1 MHSSYPLYLAGIEL
15 SRKISKIYCLKESV
29 CVTIDTHQSIQ
40 MERNHKIDMTLQEI
54 ILALEKFWA
63 DHGCI
68 IQQPCDIE
76 VGAGTFNPATFLRCL
91 GPEPWQVAYV
101 EPVRRPTD
109 GRYAENPF
117 RVGAYYQYQVILK
130 PAPENVLPLYL
141 ESLYSLGISPREN
154 DIRFVED
161 DWESPT
167 LGASGLG
174 WEVWWNGAEV
184 TQFTYFQQM
193 GSIDLDPICAEIT
206 YGLERIALYLQDV
219 DDFFE
224 IRWNEHLNYGDVH
237 RQSEVEY
244 SKYNFEHANVQMLF
258 DLFST
263 YEKETHACL
272 DAGLVLPATD
282 HVLKCSHTF
291 NMLDARGVIS
301 VTERVSYIERV
312 RRLAQRIARAY
323 CKQREE
329 MEHPLMG
336 RFGTAS
342 TSNANRTEPA
352 STAINAV
359 SNRTETA
366 DLLFEIGTEEIPAG
380 YVPPALA
387 QLREIATE
395 SLTSHRIPFGEVET
409 LGTPRRITLSIKDVR
424 TLRESEETEV
434 VGPPKRIAYDENG
447 EPTKAAIGFAKTQ
460 GVELSALRIVET
472 TRGEYVAA
480 SKLEIGAPVHEVLET
495 LLPEWIEAL
504 RFPKTMRWET
514 QSEEPRA
521 FARFARPIRW
531 LVALFGDEI
540 VDCTYGDAHAGRVT
554 YGHRSLYP
562 KPIHLTSAD
571 LGTYTEALHAAGV
584 IVCPTERR
592 EAIGKQVRS
601 ILKAEGY
608 LPKLDD
614 ELLGTVNYLVE
625 NPQPIVG
632 NFSESHLE
640 LPPEVLI
647 TAMKKHQRYFPM
659 WKSRSELAAKFIT
672 ISNGTDGNF
681 AGVQHGN
688 ERVLHARLNDAEF
701 FYKEDQKTGLADKV
715 ERLGAVIFHAKL
727 GSLLDK
733 AERLKTLV
741 KFIAQEI
748 GVTNPS
754 YAETTT
760 TPTAEIGVTNPSY
773 TEMTPTP
780 TAEIGVTNPSYT
792 ETTAVHAERAAWLCK
807 ADLTTQIVIEF
818 PTLQGI
824 TGRYYALNSGEPE
837 PVATAIAEH
846 YQPLGADTPL
856 PETEVGAL
864 LAIADKLDTI
874 VGYFGIEER
883 PTGSQDPYS
892 LRRHALGTIRI
903 LQDRQLPLS
912 LDAVIQ
918 KAIAG
923 YTAPLV
929 EDTKTGVLNFIKER
943 LRVILLQTQQYTPDV
958 ADAVLAV
965 GDVNVIDILKRASA
979 LAEFRLTPNFEDV
992 YNALNRVLRILP
1004 PNAPE
1009 TVDATLLQ
1017 DDAEKQLYDRI
1028 TEAEPNFGQSI
1039 QERDYAKLL
1048 TQLAALQPA
1057 IDVFFDDVLV
1067 MAEEPALR
1075 ANRLALL
1082 NRIGQN
1088 IYAVADLT
1096 QLVIAGN

>member
-1 MHSSYPLYLAGIEL
+1 
-15 SRKISKIYCLKESV
+15 
-29 CVTIDTHQSIQ
+29 
-40 MERNHKIDMTLQEI
+40 MTLQEI

-91 GPEPWQVAYV
+91 GPEPWQTAYV

-117 RVGAYYQYQVILK
+117 RLGAYYQYQVILK

-141 ESLYSLGISPREN
+141 ESLYHLGISPRKN

-193 GSIDLDPICAEIT
+193 GSIDLAPICAEIT

-219 DDFFE
+219 DDFFD
-224 IRWNEHLNYGDVH
+224 IRWNEHINYGDVH

-244 SKYNFEHANVQMLF
+244 STYNFEHANVEMLF

-323 CKQREE
+323 VKQREE
-329 MEHPLMG
+329 MEHPLLG
-336 RFGTAS
+336 KWSVVGGICNPDSSEIQEDETI
-342 TSNANRTEPA
+342 TQ
-352 STAINAV
+352 
-359 SNRTETA
+359 ETA
-366 DLLFEIGTEEIPAG
+366 DLLFEIGTEEIPAS
-380 YVPPALA
+380 YVPPVLH
-387 QLREIATE
+387 QLREIATD
-395 SLTSHRIPFGEVET
+395 SLTNHRIPFGEVET
-409 LGTPRRITLSIKDVR
+409 LGTPRRITLSIKGIK
-424 TLRESEETEV
+424 TLQESQETEI
-434 VGPPKRIAYDENG
+434 VGPPKRVAYDENG

-460 GVELSALRIVET
+460 GVELTALRIVET
-472 TRGEYVAA
+472 ERGEYVAV
-480 SKLEIGAPVHEVLET
+480 SKVETGEPVQEVLQT
-495 LLPEWIEAL
+495 LLPEWIESL

-514 QSEEPRA
+514 KSEEPRA

-531 LVALFGDEI
+531 LVALLGNAVI
-540 VDCTYGDAHAGRVT
+540 NCAYGDAHAGRVT
-554 YGHRSLYP
+554 YGHRSLHP
-562 KPIHLTSAD
+562 EPITLTSAD
-571 LGTYTEALHAAGV
+571 LDIYTEGLRAAGV
-584 IVCPTERR
+584 VVCPKERR
-592 EAIGKQVRS
+592 ETIKKQVTD
-601 ILKAEGY
+601 IFQAEGC

-614 ELLGTVNYLVE
+614 ELLDTVNYLVE
-625 NPQPIVG
+625 NPQPIIG

-640 LPPEVLI
+640 IPPEVLI

-659 WKSRSELAAKFIT
+659 WENDTALAAKFIT
-672 ISNGTDGNF
+672 ISNGTDGNIDS
-681 AGVQHGN
+681 VRHGN

-701 FYKEDQKTGLADKV
+701 FYSEDQKTSLCDKV
-715 ERLGAVIFHAKL
+715 ERLGAVVFHAKL

-733 AERLKTLV
+733 AERLKALIA
-741 KFIAQEI
+741 FIGTELQL
-748 GVTNPS
+748 P
-754 YAETTT
+754 
-760 TPTAEIGVTNPSY
+760 
-773 TEMTPTP
+773 EMT
-780 TAEIGVTNPSYT
+780 VR
-792 ETTAVHAERAAWLCK
+792 HAKRSAWLCK
-807 ADLTTQIVIEF
+807 ADLTTQMVIEF
-818 PTLQGI
+818 PSLQGI
-824 TGRYYALNSGEPE
+824 TGQYYALNSGEAE

-856 PETEVGAL
+856 PETEVGAIV
-864 LAIADKLDTI
+864 AIADKIDTI
-874 VGYFGIEER
+874 VGYFGIDER

-903 LQDRQLPLS
+903 LQDRQLPISLDTVVAKVLS
-912 LDAVIQ
+912 LYKVALAD
-918 KAIAG
+918 
-923 YTAPLV
+923 
-929 EDTKTGVLNFIKER
+929 DTQTSVLNFIKER
-943 LRVILLQTQQYTPDV
+943 LRVILLEIHQYTPDL
-958 ADAVLAV
+958 ADAVLTV
-965 GDVNVIDILKRASA
+965 GNVDIIDILKRASA
-979 LAEFRLTPNFEDV
+979 LAEFRLTSNFEEV

-1004 PNAPE
+1004 QNAPE
-1009 TVDATLLQ
+1009 TVDTALLE
-1017 DDAEKQLYDRI
+1017 DDPEKQLYARI
-1028 TEAEPNFGQSI
+1028 TEVELNFKQSI

-1057 IDVFFDDVLV
+1057 IDTFFDDVLV
-1067 MAEEPALR
+1067 MAKEPALR
-1075 ANRLALL
+1075 TNRLALL
-1082 NRIGQN
+1082 NQIGRN
-1088 IYAVADLT
+1088 VYAVADLT
-1096 QLVIAGN
+1096 KLVIAGK

>member
-1 MHSSYPLYLAGIEL
+1 MAERITSFWCDIVPDFSRNDLHILSIIHLYGIVKL
-15 SRKISKIYCLKESV
+15 CIFKICCLKKSV
-29 CVTIDTHQSIQ
+29 YVTINTHQSIQ
-40 MERNHKIDMTLQEI
+40 NGAWKEKTDMTLQEI

-63 DHGCI
+63 DQGCI

-141 ESLYSLGISPREN
+141 ESLYSLGISPRKN

-244 SKYNFEHANVQMLF
+244 SKYNFEHANVEMLF
-258 DLFST
+258 DLFGT

-323 CKQREE
+323 VKQREE
-329 MEHPLMG
+329 MEHPLIG
-336 RFGTAS
+336 RFSMGTDAADPIAVES
-342 TSNANRTEPA
+342 NTTSP
-352 STAINAV
+352 SDP
-359 SNRTETA
+359 ETA
-366 DLLFEIGTEEIPAG
+366 DLLFEIGTEEIPAS
-380 YVPPALA
+380 YVPPVLA

-395 SLTSHRIPFGEVET
+395 SLTSHRISFGEVET
-409 LGTPRRITLSIKDVR
+409 LGTPRRITLSIKDVK
-424 TLRESEETEV
+424 TLQESEETEV
-434 VGPPKRIAYDENG
+434 VGPPKRIAYDEDG

-472 TRGEYVAA
+472 ERGEYIAA
-480 SKLEIGAPVHEVLET
+480 SKLEKGVAAREVLQV

-514 QSEEPRA
+514 KSQEPRA

-531 LVALFGDEI
+531 LVALLGDQ
-540 VDCTYGDAHAGRVT
+540 VVNCAYGAAHAGPVT
-554 YGHRSLYP
+554 YGHRSLHP
-562 KPIHLTSAD
+562 DPITLASANLD
-571 LGTYTEALHAAGV
+571 TYLEALRAVDV
-584 IVCPTERR
+584 IVCPNARR
-592 EAIGKQVRS
+592 EAIKKQVTS
-601 ILKAEGY
+601 ILEAEGN
-608 LPKLDD
+608 LPELDD
-614 ELLGTVNYLVE
+614 ELLDTVNYLVE

-640 LPPEVLI
+640 LPSEVLI

-659 WKSRSELAAKFIT
+659 WKNASELAAKFIT

-681 AGVQHGN
+681 DGVQHGN
-688 ERVLHARLNDAEF
+688 ERVLRARLNDAEF
-701 FYKEDQKTGLADKV
+701 FYKEDQKTSLADKV

-741 KFIAQEI
+741 KFIATEI
-748 GVTNPS
+748 GVTNP
-754 YAETTT
+754 A
-760 TPTAEIGVTNPSY
+760 
-773 TEMTPTP
+773 
-780 TAEIGVTNPSYT
+780 YT
-792 ETTAVHAERAAWLCK
+792 ETTAVYAERAAWLCK
-807 ADLTTQIVIEF
+807 ADLTTQMVIEF

-824 TGRYYALNSGEPE
+824 TGRYYARNSGEPE
-837 PVATAIAEH
+837 PIATAIAEH

-874 VGYFGIEER
+874 VGYFGIAER

-912 LDAVIQ
+912 LDAVVE

-923 YTAPLV
+923 YTVPLV
-929 EDTKTGVLNFIKER
+929 EDTKTSVLSFIKER
-943 LRVILLQTQQYTPDV
+943 LRVILSQTQQYTPDL

-1004 PNAPE
+1004 PNTPE

-1017 DDAEKQLYDRI
+1017 DDAEKQLNACFS
-1028 TEAEPNFGQSI
+1028 EAEPNFKQSI

-1048 TQLAALQPA
+1048 TQLATLQPA
-1057 IDVFFDDVLV
+1057 IDAFFDDVLV

-1082 NRIGQN
+1082 NKIGQN
-1088 IYAVADLT
+1088 IYAIADLT
-1096 QLVIAGN
+1096 KLVIAGD

>member
-1 MHSSYPLYLAGIEL
+1 
-15 SRKISKIYCLKESV
+15 
-29 CVTIDTHQSIQ
+29 
-40 MERNHKIDMTLQEI
+40 MTLQEI

-63 DHGCI
+63 DHGCV

-91 GPEPWQVAYV
+91 GPEPWRVAYV

-141 ESLYSLGISPREN
+141 ESLYHLGISPRKN

-219 DDFFE
+219 DDFFD

-244 SKYNFEHANVQMLF
+244 STYNFERADVDMLF
-258 DLFST
+258 ALFST

-323 CKQREE
+323 VQQREE
-329 MEHPLMG
+329 MEYPLLG
-336 RFGTAS
+336 RFNSETTPTAVG
-342 TSNANRTEPA
+342 P
-352 STAINAV
+352 V
-359 SNRTETA
+359 SNRTESATTTVDAVPNRTEAA
-366 DLLFEIGTEEIPAG
+366 DLLFEIGTEEIPAS
-380 YVPPALA
+380 YVPPVLE
-387 QLREIATE
+387 QLRKIATE
-395 SLTSHRIPFGEVET
+395 SLTNHRVPFGDVET
-409 LGTPRRITLSIKDVR
+409 LGTPRRITLSIKDVK
-424 TLRESEETEV
+424 TLQESQETEV

-460 GVELSALRIVET
+460 GVDLTALRIVET
-472 TRGEYVAA
+472 ERGEYVAA
-480 SKLEIGAPVHEVLET
+480 SKLETGVPAQEILGA
-495 LLPEWIEAL
+495 LLTEWIEAL
-504 RFPKTMRWET
+504 RFPKIMRWET
-514 QSEEPRA
+514 GESRTYPPEKGGRGVI
-521 FARFARPIRW
+521 RFARPIRW
-531 LVALFGDEI
+531 LVALLGDAVI
-540 VDCTYGDAHAGRVT
+540 DCTYGAAHAGRLT
-554 YGHRSLYP
+554 YGHRSLHP
-562 KPIHLTSAD
+562 EPIPLTSAD
-571 LGTYTEALHAAGV
+571 LDTYVEKLRAV
-584 IVCPTERR
+584 DVVVCPKERR
-592 EAIGKQVRS
+592 NTIEKQVRDVFEV
-601 ILKAEGY
+601 EGC
-608 LPKLDD
+608 LPKLDE
-614 ELLGTVNYLVE
+614 ELLDTVNYLVE

-640 LPPEVLI
+640 IPSEVLI

-659 WKSRSELAAKFIT
+659 WKSESVLAAKFIT
-672 ISNGTDGNF
+672 ISNGTDGNID
-681 AGVQHGN
+681 GVRHGN

-701 FYKEDQKTGLADKV
+701 FYSEDQKTSLAEKV
-715 ERLGAVIFHAKL
+715 EHLDAVVFHAKL

-733 AERLKTLV
+733 VDRLKALIR
-741 KFIAQEI
+741 FIGTELRI
-748 GVTNPS
+748 P
-754 YAETTT
+754 ETTV
-760 TPTAEIGVTNPSY
+760 G
-773 TEMTPTP
+773 
-780 TAEIGVTNPSYT
+780 
-792 ETTAVHAERAAWLCK
+792 HAERAARLCK
-807 ADLTTQIVIEF
+807 ADLTTQMVIEF
-818 PTLQGI
+818 PSLQGI
-824 TGRYYALNSGEPE
+824 TGKYYAENSGEAE
-837 PVATAIAEH
+837 PIATAIAEH

-864 LAIADKLDTI
+864 VAIADKLDTI
-874 VGYFGIEER
+874 VGYFGIAER

-903 LQDRQLPLS
+903 LQDRKRLLS
-912 LDAVIQ
+912 LDAVID
-918 KAIAG
+918 KAISL
-923 YTAPLV
+923 YTVELV
-929 EDTKTGVLNFIKER
+929 DDTRTSVLNFIKER
-943 LRVILLQTQQYTPDV
+943 LRVILLQTHQYAPDL

-965 GDVNVIDILKRASA
+965 GAVDIIDILKRARA
-979 LAEFRLTPNFEDV
+979 LAEFRLTPNFEEV

-1004 PNAPE
+1004 PDAPE
-1009 TVDATLLQ
+1009 TVDTALLR
-1017 DDAEKQLYDRI
+1017 DTAEKQLYACITDAELFLVQFTGFQNLQDRSQ
-1028 TEAEPNFGQSI
+1028 QSI
-1039 QERDYAKLL
+1039 QDRDYATLL
-1048 TQLAALQPA
+1048 RQLAALQPA
-1057 IDVFFDDVLV
+1057 IDTFFDDVLV
-1067 MAEEPALR
+1067 MAKEPALR

-1082 NRIGQN
+1082 NRIGRH

-1096 QLVIAGN
+1096 KLVIAGN

>member
-1 MHSSYPLYLAGIEL
+1 
-15 SRKISKIYCLKESV
+15 
-29 CVTIDTHQSIQ
+29 
-40 MERNHKIDMTLQEI
+40 MTLQEI

-63 DHGCI
+63 DQGCI
-68 IQQPCDIE
+68 IQQPCDTE

-91 GPEPWQVAYV
+91 GPEPWKVAYV

-141 ESLYSLGISPREN
+141 ESLYSLGISPRKN

-219 DDFFE
+219 DDFFD
-224 IRWNEHLNYGDVH
+224 IRWNEHVNYGDVH

-244 SKYNFEHANVQMLF
+244 STYNFEHANVEMLF

-323 CKQREE
+323 CTQREE
-329 MEHPLMG
+329 MEHPLLG
-336 RFGTAS
+336 KWATVGGISNPDISSVGGISNPDSFESTPTAVGT
-342 TSNANRTEPA
+342 
-352 STAINAV
+352 V
-359 SNRTETA
+359 SNRTETT
-366 DLLFEIGTEEIPAG
+366 DLLFEIGTEEIPAS
-380 YVPPALA
+380 YVPPVLE
-387 QLREIATE
+387 QLRKIATD
-395 SLTSHRIPFGEVET
+395 SLTNHRIPFGEIEV
-409 LGTPRRITLSIKDVR
+409 LGTPRRITLSVKDIK
-424 TLRESEETEV
+424 TLQDSQETEV
-434 VGPPKRIAYDENG
+434 VGPPKRVAYDENG

-472 TRGEYVAA
+472 ERGEYVAA
-480 SKLEIGAPVHEVLET
+480 SKHETGEPTQEVLQR
-495 LLPEWIEAL
+495 LLPEWMEAL

-514 QSEEPRA
+514 QSEGQQA

-531 LVALFGDEI
+531 LLTLLGDE
-540 VDCTYGDAHAGRVT
+540 VVNCAYGGLDAGRVT
-554 YGHRSLYP
+554 YGHR
-562 KPIHLTSAD
+562 
-571 LGTYTEALHAAGV
+571 ALHPEPITLASANLDAYSEKLRAAGV
-584 IVCPTERR
+584 IVCPNERR
-592 EAIGKQVRS
+592 ETIKKQVTTL
-601 ILKAEGY
+601 LKAEGC

-614 ELLGTVNYLVE
+614 QLLDTVNYLVE

-640 LPPEVLI
+640 IPSEVLI
-647 TAMKKHQRYFPM
+647 TAMKTHQRYFPM
-659 WKSRSELAAKFIT
+659 WKDDTTLAAKFIT
-672 ISNGTDGNF
+672 ISNGTDGNID
-681 AGVQHGN
+681 GVRHGN

-701 FYKEDQKTGLADKV
+701 FYKEDQKTSLADKV
-715 ERLGAVIFHAKL
+715 ERLGAVVFHAKL
-727 GSLLDK
+727 GSLLEK
-733 AERLKTLV
+733 AERLKVL
-741 KFIAQEI
+741 
-748 GVTNPS
+748 
-754 YAETTT
+754 
-760 TPTAEIGVTNPSY
+760 TASISTQLQR
-773 TEMTPTP
+773 
-780 TAEIGVTNPSYT
+780 T
-792 ETTAVHAERAAWLCK
+792 ETTAQHAERAAWLSK
-807 ADLTTQIVIEF
+807 ADLTTQMVIEF
-818 PTLQGI
+818 PSLQGI
-824 TGRYYALNSGEPE
+824 TGKYYAQNSGETA

-856 PETEVGAL
+856 PETEAGAIV
-864 LAIADKLDTI
+864 AIADKIDTI

-903 LQDRQLPLS
+903 LQDRNLTLS
-912 LDAVIQ
+912 LDAVVQ
-918 KAIAG
+918 KALDLYNVAL
-923 YTAPLV
+923 AD
-929 EDTKTGVLNFIKER
+929 DTQTSTLNFIKER
-943 LRVILLQTQQYTPDV
+943 LRVILIQTQQYAPDL

-965 GDVNVIDILKRASA
+965 GDVDIVDILNRASA
-979 LAEFRLTPNFEDV
+979 LAEFRLTPNFEAV

-1004 PNAPE
+1004 EDTAE
-1009 TVDATLLQ
+1009 TVDTALLQ
-1017 DDAEKQLYDRI
+1017 DAAEQQLFDRI
-1028 TEAEPNFGQSI
+1028 TKVEPNFKQSI
-1039 QERDYAKLL
+1039 TERNYAKLL
-1048 TQLAALQPA
+1048 TQLAVLQPA
-1057 IDVFFDDVLV
+1057 IDTFFDEVLV
-1067 MAEEPALR
+1067 MAKEPALR

-1082 NRIGQN
+1082 NRIGRN
-1088 IYAVADLT
+1088 IYAIADLT
-1096 QLVIAGN
+1096 KLVIAGK

>member
-1 MHSSYPLYLAGIEL
+1 
-15 SRKISKIYCLKESV
+15 
-29 CVTIDTHQSIQ
+29 
-40 MERNHKIDMTLQEI
+40 MTLQEI

-63 DHGCI
+63 EQGCI

-91 GPEPWQVAYV
+91 GPEPWKVAYV

-117 RVGAYYQYQVILK
+117 RLGAYYQYQVILK
-130 PAPENVLPLYL
+130 PAPEDVLPLYL
-141 ESLYSLGISPREN
+141 ESLYHLGISPRKN

-193 GSIDLDPICAEIT
+193 GSIDLAPICAEIT

-219 DDFFE
+219 DTFFD

-237 RQSEVEY
+237 HQSEVEY
-244 SKYNFEHANVQMLF
+244 STYNFEHANVDMLF
-258 DLFST
+258 DQFST

-291 NMLDARGVIS
+291 NLLDARGVIS

-323 CKQREE
+323 VTQREE
-329 MEHPLMG
+329 MGHPLMG
-336 RFGTAS
+336 RFGTENIS
-342 TSNANRTEPA
+342 TTIDVTSNRTEP
-352 STAINAV
+352 ST
-359 SNRTETA
+359 SDLPDTA
-366 DLLFEIGTEEIPAG
+366 DFLFEIGTEEIPAS
-380 YVPPALA
+380 YMPPVLE
-387 QLREIATE
+387 QLRQTAAD
-395 SLTSHRIPFGEVET
+395 SLSEHRIPFGEIQT
-409 LGTPRRITLSIKDVR
+409 LGTPRRITLAIENVK
-424 TLRESEETEV
+424 TMQESQETEV
-434 VGPPKRIAYDENG
+434 TGPPKSIAYDENG

-460 GVELSALRIVET
+460 GVELSDLRIVET
-472 TRGEYVAA
+472 ERGEYICA
-480 SKLEIGAPVHEVLET
+480 SKLEKGVATHELLET
-495 LLPEWIEAL
+495 LLPEWIETL

-514 QSEEPRA
+514 ESEDPNA

-531 LVALFGDEI
+531 LVALLGDE
-540 VDCTYGDAHAGRVT
+540 VVNCAYGAAHAGRIT
-554 YGHRSLYP
+554 YGHRSLHP
-562 KPIHLTSAD
+562 DPITLASAD
-571 LGTYTEALHAAGV
+571 VDNYIQKLQEVDV
-584 IVCPTERR
+584 IVCQRERR
-592 EAIGKQVRS
+592 DAIEKQVRTVFE
-601 ILKAEGY
+601 IEGC
-608 LPKLDD
+608 LPNIDE
-614 ELLGTVNYLVE
+614 ELLDTVNYLVE

-659 WKSRSELAAKFIT
+659 WKNDTELAPKFIT
-672 ISNGTDGNF
+672 ISNGTDGNID
-681 AGVQHGN
+681 GVRHGN

-701 FYKEDQKTGLADKV
+701 FYRADQKTGLADKV
-715 ERLGAVIFHAKL
+715 ERLGAVVFHAKL

-741 KFIAQEI
+741 KFI
-748 GVTNPS
+748 S
-754 YAETTT
+754 AELKLAEATTH
-760 TPTAEIGVTNPSY
+760 
-773 TEMTPTP
+773 
-780 TAEIGVTNPSYT
+780 
-792 ETTAVHAERAAWLCK
+792 HAERAAWLCK
-807 ADLTTQIVIEF
+807 ADLTTQMVIEF
-818 PTLQGI
+818 PSLQGI
-824 TGRYYALNSGEPE
+824 TGRYYAKNSDEPDE
-837 PVATAIAEH
+837 VATAIAEH

-856 PETEVGAL
+856 PETQIGAI

-912 LDAVIQ
+912 LDAVVQ
-918 KAIAG
+918 KAISL
-923 YTAPLV
+923 YEVELV
-929 EDTKTGVLNFIKER
+929 EDTKTSVLNFIKER
-943 LRVILLQTQQYTPDV
+943 LRGILQTQQYAPDL

-965 GDVNVIDILKRASA
+965 GDVDIVDILERASVV
-979 LAEFRLTPNFEDV
+979 AEFRLTHNFEEV

-1004 PNAPE
+1004 EDAPV
-1009 TVDATLLQ
+1009 TVDAALLK
-1017 DDAEKQLYDRI
+1017 DEAEKELNAVI
-1028 TEAEPNFGQSI
+1028 TEAKLEFDKSI
-1039 QERDYAKLL
+1039 QARAYSELL
-1048 TQLAALQPA
+1048 TKLAGLQPA
-1057 IDVFFDDVLV
+1057 IDKFFDDVLV
-1067 MAEEPALR
+1067 MAEDTDLR
-1075 ANRLALL
+1075 RNRLALL
-1082 NRIGQN
+1082 NRIAEPV
-1088 IYAVADLT
+1088 YVVADLT
-1096 QLVIAGN
+1096 KLVIAGE

>member
-1 MHSSYPLYLAGIEL
+1 MNQSKWSVL
-15 SRKISKIYCLKESV
+15 RK
-29 CVTIDTHQSIQ
+29 T
-40 MERNHKIDMTLQEI
+40 DMTFQEI

-91 GPEPWQVAYV
+91 GPEPWRVAYV

-141 ESLYSLGISPREN
+141 ESLYSLGISPRKN
-154 DIRFVED
+154 DMRFVED

-244 SKYNFEHANVQMLF
+244 STYNFEHANVDMLF
-258 DLFST
+258 ELFST

-323 CKQREE
+323 VKQREE
-329 MEHPLMG
+329 MEHPLIG
-336 RFGTAS
+336 KWAAVGGICNPDAS
-342 TSNANRTEPA
+342 ETQGSENITQ
-352 STAINAV
+352 
-359 SNRTETA
+359 ETA
-366 DLLFEIGTEEIPAG
+366 DLLFEIGTEEIPAS
-380 YVPPALA
+380 YVPPVLE
-387 QLREIATE
+387 QLRETAAK
-395 SLTSHRIPFGEVET
+395 SLTNHRIPFGDVET
-409 LGTPRRITLSIKDVR
+409 LGTPRRITLSIKDIK
-424 TLRESEETEV
+424 TLQESEETEV

-447 EPTKAAIGFAKTQ
+447 EPTKAAVGFAKTQ
-460 GVELSALRIVET
+460 GVELTALRIVET
-472 TRGEYVAA
+472 ERGEYVAV
-480 SKLEIGAPVHEVLET
+480 SKLETGAPTREILKT
-495 LLPEWIEAL
+495 LLTEWIETL

-514 QSEEPRA
+514 ESEEPRA

-531 LVALFGDEI
+531 LVALLGDE
-540 VDCTYGDAHAGRVT
+540 VVNCTYGAAHAGRLT
-554 YGHRSLYP
+554 YGHRALHP
-562 KPIHLTSAD
+562 EPITLDSAD
-571 LGTYTEALHAAGV
+571 LSTYVEKLRAVGV
-584 IVCPTERR
+584 LVCPKERR
-592 EAIGKQVRS
+592 DTIEKQVRDV
-601 ILKAEGY
+601 LAVEGY
-608 LPKLDD
+608 LPKLDE
-614 ELLGTVNYLVE
+614 ELLDTVNYLVE

-640 LPPEVLI
+640 IPSEVLI

-659 WKSRSELAAKFIT
+659 WKSESVLAAKFVT
-672 ISNGTDGNF
+672 ISNGTDGNID
-681 AGVQHGN
+681 GVRHGN
-688 ERVLHARLNDAEF
+688 ERVLRARLNDAEF
-701 FYKEDQKTGLADKV
+701 FYSEDQKTSLADKV
-715 ERLGAVIFHAKL
+715 ERLGAVVFHAKL

-733 AERLKTLV
+733 AERLKALV
-741 KFIAQEI
+741 QFISTESQ
-748 GVTNPS
+748 VP
-754 YAETTT
+754 ETTT
-760 TPTAEIGVTNPSY
+760 R
-773 TEMTPTP
+773 
-780 TAEIGVTNPSYT
+780 
-792 ETTAVHAERAAWLCK
+792 HAERAAWLCK
-807 ADLTTQIVIEF
+807 ADLTTHMVIEF
-818 PTLQGI
+818 PSLQGI
-824 TGRYYALNSGEPE
+824 TGRYYAQNSGEAE

-864 LAIADKLDTI
+864 VAIADKLDTI

-892 LRRHALGTIRI
+892 LRRHTLGTIRI
-903 LQDRQLPLS
+903 LQDRKLPLS
-912 LDAVIQ
+912 LDAIVE
-918 KAIAG
+918 KAISL
-923 YTAPLV
+923 YTV
-929 EDTKTGVLNFIKER
+929 ELADDTRTSVLNFIKER
-943 LRVILLQTQQYTPDV
+943 LRVILLQTHQYAPDF

-965 GDVNVIDILKRASA
+965 GAVDIIDILKRSST
-979 LAEFRLTPNFEDV
+979 LAEFRLTPNFEEV

-1004 PNAPE
+1004 PDAPE
-1009 TVDATLLQ
+1009 TVDATLLC
-1017 DDAEKQLYDRI
+1017 DDAEKQLYACI
-1028 TEAEPNFGQSI
+1028 TEAELGFQQSI

-1057 IDVFFDDVLV
+1057 IDTFFDDVLV

-1075 ANRLALL
+1075 TNRLALL

-1096 QLVIAGN
+1096 KLVIAGK

>member
-1 MHSSYPLYLAGIEL
+1 
-15 SRKISKIYCLKESV
+15 
-29 CVTIDTHQSIQ
+29 
-40 MERNHKIDMTLQEI
+40 MTLQEI

-63 DHGCI
+63 DHGCV

-76 VGAGTFNPATFLRCL
+76 VGAGTFNSATFLRCL

-141 ESLYSLGISPREN
+141 ESLYSLGISPRKN

-219 DDFFE
+219 DDFFD
-224 IRWNEHLNYGDVH
+224 IRWNEHVNYGDVH

-244 SKYNFEHANVQMLF
+244 STYNFEKADVEMLF
-258 DLFST
+258 ELFST

-323 CKQREE
+323 VKQREE
-329 MEHPLMG
+329 MEHPLIG
-336 RFGTAS
+336 RFSTTTSTATAIPS
-342 TSNANRTEPA
+342 ENRTPA
-352 STAINAV
+352 QPPQ
-359 SNRTETA
+359 ETT
-366 DLLFEIGTEEIPAG
+366 DLLFEIGTEEIPAS

-395 SLTSHRIPFGEVET
+395 SLTNHRIPFGEIET
-409 LGTPRRITLSIKDVR
+409 FGTPRRITLSIKD
-424 TLRESEETEV
+424 LKALQESEETEV

-460 GVELSALRIVET
+460 GVEISDLRVVET
-472 TRGEYVAA
+472 ERGEYIAATKLEEGVAA
-480 SKLEIGAPVHEVLET
+480 QEVLQT

-514 QSEEPRA
+514 KSEEPRA

-531 LVALFGDEI
+531 LVALFGDDVI
-540 VDCTYGDAHAGRVT
+540 DCAYGAAHAGRVT
-554 YGHRSLYP
+554 YGHRSLHP
-562 KPIHLTSAD
+562 DPITLTSANLD
-571 LGTYTEALHAAGV
+571 AYIKELRAVDV
-584 IVCPTERR
+584 IVCPNERR
-592 EAIGKQVRS
+592 ETIKKQVTS
-601 ILKAEGY
+601 ILEAEGI

-614 ELLGTVNYLVE
+614 ELLDTVNYLVE

-659 WKSRSELAAKFIT
+659 WKSESELAAKFIT

-681 AGVQHGN
+681 DGVQHGN
-688 ERVLHARLNDAEF
+688 ERVLRARLNDAEF
-701 FYKEDQKTGLADKV
+701 FYKEDQKTSLADKV
-715 ERLGAVIFHAKL
+715 ERLGAVVFHAKL
-727 GSLLDK
+727 GSLLEK
-733 AERLKTLV
+733 AERLKVLV
-741 KFIAQEI
+741 DFISKKLQA
-748 GVTNPS
+748 T
-754 YAETTT
+754 ETTT
-760 TPTAEIGVTNPSY
+760 A
-773 TEMTPTP
+773 
-780 TAEIGVTNPSYT
+780 
-792 ETTAVHAERAAWLCK
+792 HAARAAWLCK
-807 ADLTTQIVIEF
+807 ADLTTQMVIEF

-824 TGRYYALNSGEPE
+824 TGRYYAQNSDEPE

-846 YQPLGADTPL
+846 YQPLGAETPL

-903 LQDRQLPLS
+903 LQDRQLPIS
-912 LDAVIQ
+912 LDAVVE
-918 KAIAG
+918 KALSL
-923 YTAPLV
+923 YTVPLAD
-929 EDTKTGVLNFIKER
+929 DTQTSVLSFIKER
-943 LRVILLQTQQYTPDV
+943 LRVILQNQQYAPDL

-965 GDVNVIDILKRASA
+965 GDVNVIDVLKRANA
-979 LAEFRLTPNFEDV
+979 LAEFRLTSNFEEV

-1004 PNAPE
+1004 SSTPE
-1009 TVDATLLQ
+1009 AVDETLLQ
-1017 DDAEKQLYDRI
+1017 DDAEKQLFDRI
-1028 TEAEPNFGQSI
+1028 AAAEPDFKQSI

-1048 TQLAALQPA
+1048 TQLAALQPI
-1057 IDVFFDDVLV
+1057 IDKFFDDVLV
-1067 MAEEPALR
+1067 MAEEPELR
-1075 ANRLALL
+1075 TNRLALL
-1082 NRIGQN
+1082 NKIGQN
-1088 IYAVADLT
+1088 IYAIADLT
-1096 QLVIAGN
+1096 KLVIAGN

>member
-1 MHSSYPLYLAGIEL
+1 
-15 SRKISKIYCLKESV
+15 
-29 CVTIDTHQSIQ
+29 
-40 MERNHKIDMTLQEI
+40 MTLQEI

-76 VGAGTFNPATFLRCL
+76 VGAGTFNSATFLRCL
-91 GPEPWQVAYV
+91 GPEPWRVAYV

-141 ESLYSLGISPREN
+141 ESLYHLGISPRKN
-154 DIRFVED
+154 DMRFVED

-244 SKYNFEHANVQMLF
+244 STYNFEHANVDMLF
-258 DLFST
+258 ELFST

-323 CKQREE
+323 VKQREE
-329 MEHPLMG
+329 MEHPLIG
-336 RFGTAS
+336 KWAAVGGICNPDASETAVGGICNPDS
-342 TSNANRTEPA
+342 SETQ
-352 STAINAV
+352 
-359 SNRTETA
+359 ETA
-366 DLLFEIGTEEIPAG
+366 DLLFEIGTEEIPAS
-380 YVPPALA
+380 YVPPVLE
-387 QLREIATE
+387 QLSETAAK
-395 SLTSHRIPFGEVET
+395 SLTNHRIPFGDVET
-409 LGTPRRITLSIKDVR
+409 LGTPRRITLSIKDIK
-424 TLRESEETEV
+424 TLQESEETEV

-447 EPTKAAIGFAKTQ
+447 EPTKAAVGFAKTQ
-460 GVELSALRIVET
+460 GVELTALRIVET
-472 TRGEYVAA
+472 ERGEYVAV
-480 SKLEIGAPVHEVLET
+480 SKLETGAPTREILKT
-495 LLPEWIEAL
+495 LLTEWIQTL

-514 QSEEPRA
+514 ESEEPRA

-531 LVALFGDEI
+531 LVALLGDE
-540 VDCTYGDAHAGRVT
+540 VVNCTYGAAHAGRLT
-554 YGHRSLYP
+554 YGHRALHP
-562 KPIHLTSAD
+562 EPITLDSAD
-571 LGTYTEALHAAGV
+571 LNTYVEKLRAVGV
-584 IVCPTERR
+584 LVCPKERR
-592 EAIGKQVRS
+592 DTIEKQVRDV
-601 ILKAEGY
+601 LAVEGY
-608 LPKLDD
+608 LPKLDE
-614 ELLGTVNYLVE
+614 ELLDTVNYLVE

-640 LPPEVLI
+640 IPSEVLI

-659 WKSRSELAAKFIT
+659 WKSESVLAAKFVT
-672 ISNGTDGNF
+672 ISNGTDGNID
-681 AGVQHGN
+681 GVRHGN

-701 FYKEDQKTGLADKV
+701 FYSEDQKTSLADKV
-715 ERLGAVIFHAKL
+715 ERLGAVVFHAKL

-733 AERLKTLV
+733 AERLKALV
-741 KFIAQEI
+741 QFISTESQ
-748 GVTNPS
+748 VP
-754 YAETTT
+754 ETTT
-760 TPTAEIGVTNPSY
+760 R
-773 TEMTPTP
+773 
-780 TAEIGVTNPSYT
+780 
-792 ETTAVHAERAAWLCK
+792 HAERAAWLCK
-807 ADLTTQIVIEF
+807 ADLTTHMVIEF
-818 PTLQGI
+818 PSLQGI
-824 TGRYYALNSGEPE
+824 TGRYYAQNSGEVE

-864 LAIADKLDTI
+864 VAIADKLDTI

-892 LRRHALGTIRI
+892 LRRHTLGTIRI
-903 LQDRQLPLS
+903 LQDRKLPFS
-912 LDAVIQ
+912 LDAIVE
-918 KAIAG
+918 KAISL
-923 YTAPLV
+923 YTV
-929 EDTKTGVLNFIKER
+929 ELADDTRTSVLNFIKER
-943 LRVILLQTQQYTPDV
+943 LRVILLQTHQYAPDF

-965 GDVNVIDILKRASA
+965 GAVDIIDILKRASI
-979 LAEFRLTPNFEDV
+979 LAEFRLTPNFEEV

-1004 PNAPE
+1004 TDAPE
-1009 TVDATLLQ
+1009 TVDATLLC
-1017 DDAEKQLYDRI
+1017 DDAEKQLYACI
-1028 TEAEPNFGQSI
+1028 TEAELGFQQSI

-1048 TQLAALQPA
+1048 TQLATLQPA
-1057 IDVFFDDVLV
+1057 IDTFFDDVLV

-1075 ANRLALL
+1075 TNRLALL

-1096 QLVIAGN
+1096 KLVIAGK

>member
-1 MHSSYPLYLAGIEL
+1 
-15 SRKISKIYCLKESV
+15 
-29 CVTIDTHQSIQ
+29 
-40 MERNHKIDMTLQEI
+40 MTLQEI

-63 DHGCI
+63 DQGCI

-91 GPEPWQVAYV
+91 GPEPWKVAYV

-141 ESLYSLGISPREN
+141 ESLYSLGISPRKN

-219 DDFFE
+219 DDFFD
-224 IRWNEHLNYGDVH
+224 IRWNEHVNYGDVH

-244 SKYNFEHANVQMLF
+244 STYNFEHANVEMLF

-291 NMLDARGVIS
+291 NILDARGVIS

-323 CKQREE
+323 CTQREE
-329 MEHPLMG
+329 MEHPLLEKWKSVG
-336 RFGTAS
+336 GI
-342 TSNANRTEPA
+342 SNPDI
-352 STAINAV
+352 SSVGGI
-359 SNRTETA
+359 SNPDPTTQKTT
-366 DLLFEIGTEEIPAG
+366 DFLFEIGTEEIPAS
-380 YVPPALA
+380 YVPPVLE
-387 QLREIATE
+387 QLRKTATD
-395 SLTSHRIPFGEVET
+395 SLTNHRIPFGEIEV
-409 LGTPRRITLSIKDVR
+409 LGTPRRITLSVKDIK
-424 TLRESEETEV
+424 TLQKSQETEV
-434 VGPPKRIAYDENG
+434 VGPPKRVAYDENG

-472 TRGEYVAA
+472 ERGEYVAA
-480 SKLEIGAPVHEVLET
+480 SKHETGEPTPEVLQR

-514 QSEEPRA
+514 QSEGQQA

-531 LVALFGDEI
+531 LIALLGDE
-540 VDCTYGDAHAGRVT
+540 VVNCAYGGLDTGRVT
-554 YGHRSLYP
+554 YGHRTLHP
-562 KPIHLTSAD
+562 EPINLASANLD
-571 LGTYTEALHAAGV
+571 TYSEKLRAAGV
-584 IVCPTERR
+584 IVCPNERR
-592 EAIGKQVRS
+592 ETIKTQVTT
-601 ILKAEGY
+601 ILKTEGC

-614 ELLGTVNYLVE
+614 ALLDTVNYLVE

-640 LPPEVLI
+640 IPSEVLI
-647 TAMKKHQRYFPM
+647 TAMKTHQRYFPM
-659 WKSRSELAAKFIT
+659 WKDDTALAAKFIT
-672 ISNGTDGNF
+672 ISNGTDGNID
-681 AGVQHGN
+681 GVRHGN

-701 FYKEDQKTGLADKV
+701 FYREDQKTSLADKV
-715 ERLGAVIFHAKL
+715 ERLGAVVFHAKL
-727 GSLLDK
+727 GSLLEK
-733 AERLKTLV
+733 AERLKALAA
-741 KFIAQEI
+741 FLAQLASQKLAIEK
-748 GVTNPS
+748 PS
-754 YAETTT
+754 TQLQLGETTVRH
-760 TPTAEIGVTNPSY
+760 I
-773 TEMTPTP
+773 
-780 TAEIGVTNPSYT
+780 
-792 ETTAVHAERAAWLCK
+792 ERAAWLSK
-807 ADLTTQIVIEF
+807 ADLTTQMVIEF
-818 PTLQGI
+818 PSLQGI
-824 TGRYYALNSGEPE
+824 TGKYYAQNSREAA

-856 PETEVGAL
+856 PETEAGAIV
-864 LAIADKLDTI
+864 AIADKIDTI

-903 LQDRQLPLS
+903 LQDRKLTLS
-912 LDAVIQ
+912 LDTVVQ
-918 KAIAG
+918 KALDLYNVAL
-923 YTAPLV
+923 AD
-929 EDTKTGVLNFIKER
+929 DTQISVLNFIKER
-943 LRVILLQTQQYTPDV
+943 LRVILQQTQQYAPDL

-965 GDVNVIDILKRASA
+965 GDVDIVDILNRASA
-979 LAEFRLTPNFEDV
+979 LAEFRLTPNFEEV

-1004 PNAPE
+1004 EDAAE
-1009 TVDATLLQ
+1009 TVDTTLLH
-1017 DDAEKQLYDRI
+1017 DNAEKQLFNCI
-1028 TEAEPNFGQSI
+1028 TAAEPNFKQSI
-1039 QERDYAKLL
+1039 TERNYAKLL
-1048 TQLAALQPA
+1048 TQLAVLQPA
-1057 IDVFFDDVLV
+1057 IDTFFDEVLV
-1067 MAEEPALR
+1067 MAKEPALR

-1082 NRIGQN
+1082 NRIGRN
-1088 IYAVADLT
+1088 IYAIADLT
-1096 QLVIAGN
+1096 KLVIAGK

>member
-1 MHSSYPLYLAGIEL
+1 
-15 SRKISKIYCLKESV
+15 
-29 CVTIDTHQSIQ
+29 
-40 MERNHKIDMTLQEI
+40 MTFQEI

-117 RVGAYYQYQVILK
+117 RLGAYYQYQVILK

-141 ESLYSLGISPREN
+141 ESLYHLGISPRKN

-219 DDFFE
+219 DNFFD
-224 IRWNEHLNYGDVH
+224 IRWNEHLNYGDVY

-244 SKYNFEHANVQMLF
+244 STYNFEHANVDMLF

-323 CKQREE
+323 VTQREE
-329 MEHPLMG
+329 MGHPLMG
-336 RFGTAS
+336 RFSTGS
-342 TSNANRTEPA
+342 TS
-352 STAINAV
+352 TAPNLTTVGAV

-366 DLLFEIGTEEIPAG
+366 VSTETAELLFEIGTEEIPAS
-380 YVPPALA
+380 YVPPVLE
-387 QLREIATE
+387 QLSEIATD
-395 SLTSHRIPFGEVET
+395 SLTTHRIPFGKIQT
-409 LGTPRRITLSIKDVR
+409 FGTPRRITLSIKDVQV
-424 TLRESEETEV
+424 LQESQETEV
-434 VGPPKRIAYDENG
+434 TGPPQSIAYDENG
-447 EPTKAAIGFAKTQ
+447 EPTKTAIGFAKAQ
-460 GVELSALRIVET
+460 GVELSDLHIVET
-472 TRGEYVAA
+472 ERGEYIAA
-480 SKLEIGAPVHEVLET
+480 TKFEKGIQTHELLKT

-514 QSEEPRA
+514 KSEEPRA

-531 LVALFGDEI
+531 LVALLGDA
-540 VDCTYGDAHAGRVT
+540 VVNCAYGAAHAGRIT
-554 YGHRSLYP
+554 YGHRSLHP
-562 KPIHLTSAD
+562 DPITLISAD
-571 LGTYTEALHAAGV
+571 LDTYIQELHAADV
-584 IVCPTERR
+584 VVCPKERR
-592 EAIGKQVRS
+592 DTIEKQART
-601 ILKAEGY
+601 ILDTQGC
-608 LPKLDD
+608 LPILDE
-614 ELLGTVNYLVE
+614 ELLDTVNYLVE

-640 LPPEVLI
+640 IPTEVLI

-659 WKSRSELAAKFIT
+659 WKSETELAAKFIT
-672 ISNGTDGNF
+672 ISNGTDGNID
-681 AGVQHGN
+681 GVRHGN

-701 FYKEDQKTGLADKV
+701 FYSEDQKTTLADKV
-715 ERLGAVIFHAKL
+715 ERLGAVVFHAKL

-733 AERLKTLV
+733 AERLKALV
-741 KFIAQEI
+741 KFIGTELKL
-748 GVTNPS
+748 
-754 YAETTT
+754 AETTNHHT
-760 TPTAEIGVTNPSY
+760 
-773 TEMTPTP
+773 
-780 TAEIGVTNPSYT
+780 
-792 ETTAVHAERAAWLCK
+792 ERAAWLCK
-807 ADLTTQIVIEF
+807 ADLTTHMVIEF
-818 PTLQGI
+818 PSLQGI
-824 TGRYYALNSGEPE
+824 TGRYYAKNSDEPE

-856 PETEVGAL
+856 PESEVGAI

-912 LDAVIQ
+912 LDAVVQ
-918 KAIAG
+918 KAISL
-923 YTAPLV
+923 YEVELV
-929 EDTKTGVLNFIKER
+929 EDTNSSVLVFIKER
-943 LRVILLQTQQYTPDV
+943 LRGILQTQQYAPDL

-965 GDVNVIDILKRASA
+965 GDVDIVDILKRASA
-979 LAEFRLTPNFEDV
+979 LAEFRLTHDFEEV

-1004 PNAPE
+1004 DNAPE
-1009 TVDATLLQ
+1009 TVDASLLN
-1017 DDAEKQLYDRI
+1017 DDAEKELYTRVSD
-1028 TEAEPNFGQSI
+1028 AESDFKKSI
-1039 QERDYAKLL
+1039 QSRAYSELL
-1048 TQLAALQPA
+1048 IQLAELQPA
-1057 IDVFFDDVLV
+1057 IDQFFDDVLV
-1067 MAEEPALR
+1067 MAKEPALR
-1075 ANRLALL
+1075 TNRLALL
-1082 NRIGQN
+1082 NRIAKS

-1096 QLVIAGN
+1096 KLVIAGE

>member
-1 MHSSYPLYLAGIEL
+1 
-15 SRKISKIYCLKESV
+15 
-29 CVTIDTHQSIQ
+29 
-40 MERNHKIDMTLQEI
+40 MTFQEI

-76 VGAGTFNPATFLRCL
+76 VGAGTFNSATFLRCL
-91 GPEPWQVAYV
+91 GPEPWRVAYV
-101 EPVRRPTD
+101 EPVRRPAD

-141 ESLYSLGISPREN
+141 ESLYHLGISPRKN

-206 YGLERIALYLQDV
+206 YGLERIALYLQNV

-244 SKYNFEHANVQMLF
+244 STYNFEHANVDMLF
-258 DLFST
+258 ELFST

-323 CKQREE
+323 VKQREE
-329 MEHPLMG
+329 MEHPLIG
-336 RFGTAS
+336 KWVAVGGICNPDAS
-342 TSNANRTEPA
+342 ETQGSENITQ
-352 STAINAV
+352 
-359 SNRTETA
+359 ETA
-366 DLLFEIGTEEIPAG
+366 DLLFEIGTEEIPAS
-380 YVPPALA
+380 YVPPVLE
-387 QLREIATE
+387 QLRETAAK
-395 SLTSHRIPFGEVET
+395 SLTNHRIPFGDIET
-409 LGTPRRITLSIKDVR
+409 LGTPRRITLSIKDIK
-424 TLRESEETEV
+424 TLQESEETEV

-447 EPTKAAIGFAKTQ
+447 EPTKAAVGFAKTQ
-460 GVELSALRIVET
+460 GVELTALRIVET
-472 TRGEYVAA
+472 ERGEYVAV
-480 SKLEIGAPVHEVLET
+480 SKLETGVPTREILKT
-495 LLPEWIEAL
+495 LLTEWTEAL

-514 QSEEPRA
+514 ESEEPRA

-531 LVALFGDEI
+531 LVALLGDE
-540 VDCTYGDAHAGRVT
+540 VVNCTYGAAHAGRLT
-554 YGHRSLYP
+554 YGHRSLHP
-562 KPIHLTSAD
+562 EPITLDSAD
-571 LGTYTEALHAAGV
+571 LNTYVEKLRAVGV
-584 IVCPTERR
+584 LVCPKERR
-592 EAIGKQVRS
+592 DTIEKQVRDV
-601 ILKAEGY
+601 LAVEGS
-608 LPKLDD
+608 LPKLDE
-614 ELLGTVNYLVE
+614 ELLDTVNYLVE

-632 NFSESHLE
+632 NFNESHLE
-640 LPPEVLI
+640 IPSEVLI

-659 WKSRSELAAKFIT
+659 WKSESVLAAKFVT
-672 ISNGTDGNF
+672 ISNGTDGNID
-681 AGVQHGN
+681 GVRHGN
-688 ERVLHARLNDAEF
+688 ERVLRARLNDAEF
-701 FYKEDQKTGLADKV
+701 FYSEDQKTSLADKV
-715 ERLGAVIFHAKL
+715 ERLGAVVFHAKL

-733 AERLKTLV
+733 AERLKALV
-741 KFIAQEI
+741 QFISTESQ
-748 GVTNPS
+748 VP
-754 YAETTT
+754 ETTT
-760 TPTAEIGVTNPSY
+760 R
-773 TEMTPTP
+773 
-780 TAEIGVTNPSYT
+780 
-792 ETTAVHAERAAWLCK
+792 HAERAAWLCK
-807 ADLTTQIVIEF
+807 ADLTTHMVIEF
-818 PTLQGI
+818 PSLQGI
-824 TGRYYALNSGEPE
+824 TGRYYAQNGGEAE

-864 LAIADKLDTI
+864 VAIADKLDTI

-892 LRRHALGTIRI
+892 LRRHTLGTIRI
-903 LQDRQLPLS
+903 LQDRKLPFS
-912 LDAVIQ
+912 LDAIVE
-918 KAIAG
+918 KAISL
-923 YTAPLV
+923 YTV
-929 EDTKTGVLNFIKER
+929 ELADDTRTSVLNFIKER
-943 LRVILLQTQQYTPDV
+943 LRVILLQTHQYAPDL

-965 GDVNVIDILKRASA
+965 GAVDIIDILKRAST
-979 LAEFRLTPNFEDV
+979 LAEFRLTPNFEEV

-1004 PNAPE
+1004 TDAPE
-1009 TVDATLLQ
+1009 TVDATLLC
-1017 DDAEKQLYDRI
+1017 DDAEKQLYACI
-1028 TEAEPNFGQSI
+1028 TEAELGFQQSI

-1057 IDVFFDDVLV
+1057 IDTFFDDVLV

-1075 ANRLALL
+1075 TNRLALL

-1096 QLVIAGN
+1096 KLVIAGN

>member
-1 MHSSYPLYLAGIEL
+1 MNQSKWSVL
-15 SRKISKIYCLKESV
+15 RK
-29 CVTIDTHQSIQ
+29 T
-40 MERNHKIDMTLQEI
+40 DMTFQEI

-91 GPEPWQVAYV
+91 GPEPWRVAYV

-141 ESLYSLGISPREN
+141 ESLYSLGISPRKN
-154 DIRFVED
+154 DMRFVED

-244 SKYNFEHANVQMLF
+244 STYNFEHANVDMLF
-258 DLFST
+258 ELFST

-323 CKQREE
+323 VKQREE
-329 MEHPLMG
+329 MEHPLIG
-336 RFGTAS
+336 KWAAVGGICNPDAS
-342 TSNANRTEPA
+342 ETQGSENITQ
-352 STAINAV
+352 
-359 SNRTETA
+359 ETA
-366 DLLFEIGTEEIPAG
+366 DLLFEIGTEEIPAS
-380 YVPPALA
+380 YVPPVLE
-387 QLREIATE
+387 QLRETAAK
-395 SLTSHRIPFGEVET
+395 SLTNHRIPFGDVET
-409 LGTPRRITLSIKDVR
+409 LGTPRRITLSIKDIK
-424 TLRESEETEV
+424 TLQESEETEV

-447 EPTKAAIGFAKTQ
+447 EPTKAAVGFAKTQ
-460 GVELSALRIVET
+460 GVELTALRIVET
-472 TRGEYVAA
+472 ERGEYVAV
-480 SKLEIGAPVHEVLET
+480 SKLETGVPTREILKT
-495 LLPEWIEAL
+495 LLTEWIEAL

-514 QSEEPRA
+514 ESEEPRA

-531 LVALFGDEI
+531 LVALLGDE
-540 VDCTYGDAHAGRVT
+540 VVNCTYGAAHAGRLT
-554 YGHRSLYP
+554 YGHRALHP
-562 KPIHLTSAD
+562 EPITLDSAD
-571 LGTYTEALHAAGV
+571 LSTYVEKLRAVGV
-584 IVCPTERR
+584 LVCPKERR
-592 EAIGKQVRS
+592 DTIEKQVRDV
-601 ILKAEGY
+601 LAVEGY
-608 LPKLDD
+608 LPKLDE
-614 ELLGTVNYLVE
+614 ELLDTVNYLVE

-640 LPPEVLI
+640 IPSEVLI

-659 WKSRSELAAKFIT
+659 WKSESVLAAKFVT
-672 ISNGTDGNF
+672 ISNGTDGNID
-681 AGVQHGN
+681 GVRHGN
-688 ERVLHARLNDAEF
+688 ERVLRARLNDAEF
-701 FYKEDQKTGLADKV
+701 FYSEDQKTSLADKV
-715 ERLGAVIFHAKL
+715 ERLGAVVFHAKL

-733 AERLKTLV
+733 AERLKALV
-741 KFIAQEI
+741 QFISTESQ
-748 GVTNPS
+748 VP
-754 YAETTT
+754 ETTT
-760 TPTAEIGVTNPSY
+760 R
-773 TEMTPTP
+773 
-780 TAEIGVTNPSYT
+780 
-792 ETTAVHAERAAWLCK
+792 HAERAAWLCK
-807 ADLTTQIVIEF
+807 ADLTTHMVIEF
-818 PTLQGI
+818 PSLQGI
-824 TGRYYALNSGEPE
+824 TGRYYAQNSGEAE

-864 LAIADKLDTI
+864 VAIADKLDTI

-892 LRRHALGTIRI
+892 LRRHTLGTIRI
-903 LQDRQLPLS
+903 LQDRKLPFS
-912 LDAVIQ
+912 LDAIVE
-918 KAIAG
+918 KAISL
-923 YTAPLV
+923 YTV
-929 EDTKTGVLNFIKER
+929 ELADDTRTSVLNFIKER
-943 LRVILLQTQQYTPDV
+943 LRVILLQTHQYAPDL

-965 GDVNVIDILKRASA
+965 GAVDIIDILKRASI
-979 LAEFRLTPNFEDV
+979 LAEFRLTPNFEEV

-1004 PNAPE
+1004 TDAPE
-1009 TVDATLLQ
+1009 TVDATLLC
-1017 DDAEKQLYDRI
+1017 DDAEKQLYACI
-1028 TEAEPNFGQSI
+1028 TEAELGFQQSI

-1057 IDVFFDDVLV
+1057 IDTFFDDVLV

-1075 ANRLALL
+1075 TNRLALL

-1096 QLVIAGN
+1096 KLVIAGN

>member
-1 MHSSYPLYLAGIEL
+1 MNQSKWSVL
-15 SRKISKIYCLKESV
+15 RK
-29 CVTIDTHQSIQ
+29 T
-40 MERNHKIDMTLQEI
+40 DMTFQEI

-76 VGAGTFNPATFLRCL
+76 VGAGTFNSATFLRCL
-91 GPEPWQVAYV
+91 GPEPWRVAYV

-141 ESLYSLGISPREN
+141 ESLYSLGISPRKN
-154 DIRFVED
+154 DMRFVED

-244 SKYNFEHANVQMLF
+244 STYNFEHANVDMLF
-258 DLFST
+258 ELFST

-323 CKQREE
+323 VKQREE
-329 MEHPLMG
+329 MEHPLIG
-336 RFGTAS
+336 KWAAVGGICNPDAS
-342 TSNANRTEPA
+342 ETQGSENITQ
-352 STAINAV
+352 
-359 SNRTETA
+359 ETA
-366 DLLFEIGTEEIPAG
+366 DLLFEIGTEEIPAS
-380 YVPPALA
+380 YVPPVLE
-387 QLREIATE
+387 QLRETAAK
-395 SLTSHRIPFGEVET
+395 SLTNHRIPFGDVET
-409 LGTPRRITLSIKDVR
+409 LGTPRRITLSIKDIK
-424 TLRESEETEV
+424 TLQESEETEV

-447 EPTKAAIGFAKTQ
+447 EPTKAAVGFAKTQ
-460 GVELSALRIVET
+460 GVELTALRIVET
-472 TRGEYVAA
+472 ERGEYVAV
-480 SKLEIGAPVHEVLET
+480 SKLETGVPTREILKT
-495 LLPEWIEAL
+495 LLTEWIEAL

-514 QSEEPRA
+514 ESEGPRA

-531 LVALFGDEI
+531 LVALLGDE
-540 VDCTYGDAHAGRVT
+540 VVNCTYGAAHAGRLT
-554 YGHRSLYP
+554 YGHRALHP
-562 KPIHLTSAD
+562 EPITLDSAD
-571 LGTYTEALHAAGV
+571 LSTYVEKLRAVGV
-584 IVCPTERR
+584 LVCPKERR
-592 EAIGKQVRS
+592 DTIEKQVRDV
-601 ILKAEGY
+601 LAVEGY
-608 LPKLDD
+608 LPKLDE
-614 ELLGTVNYLVE
+614 ELLDTVNYLVE

-640 LPPEVLI
+640 IPSEVLI

-659 WKSRSELAAKFIT
+659 WKSESVLAAKFVT
-672 ISNGTDGNF
+672 ISNGTDGNID
-681 AGVQHGN
+681 GVRHGN
-688 ERVLHARLNDAEF
+688 ERVLRARLNDAEF
-701 FYKEDQKTGLADKV
+701 FYSEDQKTSLADKV
-715 ERLGAVIFHAKL
+715 ERLGAVVFHAKL

-733 AERLKTLV
+733 AERLKALV
-741 KFIAQEI
+741 QFISTESQ
-748 GVTNPS
+748 VP
-754 YAETTT
+754 ETTT
-760 TPTAEIGVTNPSY
+760 R
-773 TEMTPTP
+773 
-780 TAEIGVTNPSYT
+780 
-792 ETTAVHAERAAWLCK
+792 HAERAAWLCK
-807 ADLTTQIVIEF
+807 ADLTTHMVIEF
-818 PTLQGI
+818 PSLQGI
-824 TGRYYALNSGEPE
+824 TGRYYAQNSGEAE
-837 PVATAIAEH
+837 PVTTAIAEH

-864 LAIADKLDTI
+864 VAIADKLDTI

-892 LRRHALGTIRI
+892 LRRHTLGTIRI
-903 LQDRQLPLS
+903 LQDRKLPLS
-912 LDAVIQ
+912 LDAIVE
-918 KAIAG
+918 KAISL
-923 YTAPLV
+923 YTV
-929 EDTKTGVLNFIKER
+929 ELADDTRTSVLNFIKER
-943 LRVILLQTQQYTPDV
+943 LRVILLQTHQYAPDL

-965 GDVNVIDILKRASA
+965 GAVDIIDILKRASI
-979 LAEFRLTPNFEDV
+979 LAEFRLTPNFEEV

-1004 PNAPE
+1004 TDAPE
-1009 TVDATLLQ
+1009 TVDATLLC
-1017 DDAEKQLYDRI
+1017 DDAEKQLYACI
-1028 TEAEPNFGQSI
+1028 TEAELGFQQSI

-1057 IDVFFDDVLV
+1057 IDTFFDDVLV

-1075 ANRLALL
+1075 TNRLALL

-1096 QLVIAGN
+1096 KLVIAGN

>member
-1 MHSSYPLYLAGIEL
+1 
-15 SRKISKIYCLKESV
+15 
-29 CVTIDTHQSIQ
+29 
-40 MERNHKIDMTLQEI
+40 MTFQEI

-76 VGAGTFNPATFLRCL
+76 VGAGTFNSATFLRCL
-91 GPEPWQVAYV
+91 GPEPWRVAYV
-101 EPVRRPTD
+101 EPVRRPAD

-141 ESLYSLGISPREN
+141 ESLYSLGISPRKN

-244 SKYNFEHANVQMLF
+244 STYNFEHANVDMLF
-258 DLFST
+258 ELFST

-323 CKQREE
+323 VKQREE
-329 MEHPLMG
+329 MEHPLIG
-336 RFGTAS
+336 KWVAVGGICNPDAS
-342 TSNANRTEPA
+342 ETQGSENITQ
-352 STAINAV
+352 
-359 SNRTETA
+359 ETA
-366 DLLFEIGTEEIPAG
+366 DLLFEIGTEEIPAS
-380 YVPPALA
+380 YVPPVLE
-387 QLREIATE
+387 QLRETAAK
-395 SLTSHRIPFGEVET
+395 SLTNHRIPFGDVET
-409 LGTPRRITLSIKDVR
+409 LGTPRRITLSIKDIK
-424 TLRESEETEV
+424 TLQESEETEV

-447 EPTKAAIGFAKTQ
+447 EPTKAAVGFAKTQ
-460 GVELSALRIVET
+460 GVELTALRIVET
-472 TRGEYVAA
+472 ERGEYVAV
-480 SKLEIGAPVHEVLET
+480 SKLETGVPTREILKT
-495 LLPEWIEAL
+495 LLTEWTEAL

-514 QSEEPRA
+514 ESEEPRA

-531 LVALFGDEI
+531 LVALLGDE
-540 VDCTYGDAHAGRVT
+540 VVNCTYGAAHAGRLT
-554 YGHRSLYP
+554 YGHRSLHP
-562 KPIHLTSAD
+562 EPITLDSAD
-571 LGTYTEALHAAGV
+571 LNTYVEKLRAVGV
-584 IVCPTERR
+584 LVCPKERR
-592 EAIGKQVRS
+592 DTIEKQVRDV
-601 ILKAEGY
+601 LAVEGS
-608 LPKLDD
+608 LPKLDE
-614 ELLGTVNYLVE
+614 ELLDTVNYLVE

-632 NFSESHLE
+632 NFNESHLE
-640 LPPEVLI
+640 IPSEVLI

-659 WKSRSELAAKFIT
+659 WKSESVLAAKFVT
-672 ISNGTDGNF
+672 ISNGTDGNID
-681 AGVQHGN
+681 GVRHGN

-701 FYKEDQKTGLADKV
+701 FYSEDQKTSLADKV
-715 ERLGAVIFHAKL
+715 ERLGAVVFHAKL

-733 AERLKTLV
+733 AERLKALV
-741 KFIAQEI
+741 QFISTESQ
-748 GVTNPS
+748 VP
-754 YAETTT
+754 ETTT
-760 TPTAEIGVTNPSY
+760 R
-773 TEMTPTP
+773 
-780 TAEIGVTNPSYT
+780 
-792 ETTAVHAERAAWLCK
+792 HAERAAWLCK
-807 ADLTTQIVIEF
+807 ADLTTHMVIEF
-818 PTLQGI
+818 PSLQGI
-824 TGRYYALNSGEPE
+824 TGRYYAQNGGEAE

-864 LAIADKLDTI
+864 VAIADKLDTI

-892 LRRHALGTIRI
+892 LRRHTLGTIRI
-903 LQDRQLPLS
+903 LQDRKLPLS
-912 LDAVIQ
+912 LDAIVE
-918 KAIAG
+918 KAISL
-923 YTAPLV
+923 YTV
-929 EDTKTGVLNFIKER
+929 ELADDTRTSVLNFIKER
-943 LRVILLQTQQYTPDV
+943 LRVILLQTHQYAPDL

-965 GDVNVIDILKRASA
+965 GAVDIIDILKRAST
-979 LAEFRLTPNFEDV
+979 LAEFRLTPNFEEV

-1004 PNAPE
+1004 PDAPE
-1009 TVDATLLQ
+1009 TVDATLLC
-1017 DDAEKQLYDRI
+1017 DDAEKQLYACI
-1028 TEAEPNFGQSI
+1028 TEAELGFQQSI

-1057 IDVFFDDVLV
+1057 IDTFFDDVLV

-1075 ANRLALL
+1075 TNRLALL

-1096 QLVIAGN
+1096 KLVIAGN

>member
-1 MHSSYPLYLAGIEL
+1 MW
-15 SRKISKIYCLKESV
+15 KEK
-29 CVTIDTHQSIQ
+29 TG
-40 MERNHKIDMTLQEI
+40 MTLQEI

-91 GPEPWQVAYV
+91 GPEPWRVAYV

-141 ESLYSLGISPREN
+141 ESLYSLGISPRKN

-219 DDFFE
+219 DDFFD
-224 IRWNEHLNYGDVH
+224 IRWNEHVNYGDVH

-244 SKYNFEHANVQMLF
+244 STYNFERADVDMLF
-258 DLFST
+258 EVFST

-323 CKQREE
+323 VKQREE
-329 MEHPLMG
+329 MEHPLLG
-336 RFGTAS
+336 KWVEDGYRSSVNSDQLKEDLRNSRNTQPPQAL
-342 TSNANRTEPA
+342 TDNRQLKTD
-352 STAINAV
+352 NQY
-359 SNRTETA
+359 A
-366 DLLFEIGTEEIPAG
+366 DLLFEIGTEEIPAS
-380 YVPPALA
+380 YVPPVLE

-395 SLTSHRIPFGEVET
+395 SLTNHRIPFGEVQT
-409 LGTPRRITLSIKDVR
+409 LGTPRRITLSIKAVK
-424 TLRESEETEV
+424 TLQESQETEV

-460 GVELSALRIVET
+460 GVDLTALRIVET
-472 TRGEYVAA
+472 ERGEYVAA
-480 SKLEIGAPVHEVLET
+480 SKLETGGPTQDILKT
-495 LLPEWIEAL
+495 LLTEWIEAL

-514 QSEEPRA
+514 DAEEPRA

-531 LVALFGDEI
+531 IVALLGDAVI
-540 VDCTYGDAHAGRVT
+540 DCPYGAAHAGRLT
-554 YGHRSLYP
+554 YGHRSLHP
-562 KPIHLTSAD
+562 EPITLTSAD
-571 LGTYTEALHAAGV
+571 LDTYVEKLRAVDV
-584 IVCPTERR
+584 IVCPKERR
-592 EAIGKQVRS
+592 DTIEKQVRDVFQV
-601 ILKAEGY
+601 EGC
-608 LPKLDD
+608 LPKLDE
-614 ELLGTVNYLVE
+614 ELLDTVNYLVE

-640 LPPEVLI
+640 IPSEVLI
-647 TAMKKHQRYFPM
+647 TAMKTHQRYFPM
-659 WKSRSELAAKFIT
+659 WRSESVLAAKFVT
-672 ISNGTDGNF
+672 ISNGTDGNID
-681 AGVQHGN
+681 GVRHGN

-701 FYKEDQKTGLADKV
+701 FYNEDQKTSLADKV
-715 ERLGAVIFHAKL
+715 ERLGAVVFHAKL

-733 AERLKTLV
+733 ADRLKALV
-741 KFIAQEI
+741 QFIGAELQ
-748 GVTNPS
+748 VP
-754 YAETTT
+754 ETTV
-760 TPTAEIGVTNPSY
+760 G
-773 TEMTPTP
+773 
-780 TAEIGVTNPSYT
+780 
-792 ETTAVHAERAAWLCK
+792 HAERAAWLSK
-807 ADLTTQIVIEF
+807 ADLTTQMVIEF
-818 PTLQGI
+818 PSLQGI
-824 TGRYYALNSGEPE
+824 TGRYYAENGGEAE
-837 PVATAIAEH
+837 PVTTAIAEH

-864 LAIADKLDTI
+864 VAIADKLDTI
-874 VGYFGIEER
+874 VGYFGIDER

-903 LQDRQLPLS
+903 LRDRKLLLS
-912 LDAVIQ
+912 LDAVVE
-918 KAIAG
+918 KAISL
-923 YTAPLV
+923 YTVELA
-929 EDTKTGVLNFIKER
+929 EDTRTSVLNFIKER
-943 LRVILLQTQQYTPDV
+943 LRVILLEMHQYAPDL
-958 ADAVLAV
+958 ADAVLAIGTV
-965 GDVNVIDILKRASA
+965 DIIDILERAST
-979 LAEFRLTPNFEDV
+979 LAEFRLTPNFEEV
-992 YNALNRVLRILP
+992 YNALNRILRILP
-1004 PNAPE
+1004 PDAPE
-1009 TVDATLLQ
+1009 TVDAELLC
-1017 DDAEKQLYDRI
+1017 DAAEKQLYACI
-1028 TEAEPNFGQSI
+1028 TEAELGFQQSI

-1048 TQLAALQPA
+1048 AQLAALQPA
-1057 IDVFFDDVLV
+1057 IDTFFDDVLV
-1067 MAEEPALR
+1067 MAEDPRLR

-1082 NRIGQN
+1082 NRIGRN

-1096 QLVIAGN
+1096 KLVIAGN

>member
-1 MHSSYPLYLAGIEL
+1 
-15 SRKISKIYCLKESV
+15 
-29 CVTIDTHQSIQ
+29 
-40 MERNHKIDMTLQEI
+40 MTLQEI

-63 DHGCI
+63 DHGCV

-141 ESLYSLGISPREN
+141 ESLYSLGISPRKN

-219 DDFFE
+219 DDFFD
-224 IRWNEHLNYGDVH
+224 IRWNEHVNYGDVH

-244 SKYNFEHANVQMLF
+244 STYNFERADVDMLF
-258 DLFST
+258 ESFST

-323 CKQREE
+323 VKQREE

-336 RFGTAS
+336 RFSTETAP
-342 TSNANRTEPA
+342 TV
-352 STAINAV
+352 IDAV
-359 SNRTETA
+359 SNSAESEKKQETT

-380 YVPPALA
+380 YVPPVLE
-387 QLREIATE
+387 QLRQLATE
-395 SLTSHRIPFGEVET
+395 SLTNHRVPFGDIET
-409 LGTPRRITLSIKDVR
+409 LGTPRRITLSIKDMQ
-424 TLRESEETEV
+424 TLQESQETEV

-447 EPTKAAIGFAKTQ
+447 EPTKAAVGFAKTQ
-460 GVELSALRIVET
+460 GVDISTLRIVET
-472 TRGEYVAA
+472 ERGEYVAA
-480 SKLEIGAPVHEVLET
+480 SKLETGVPAREILTTVLT
-495 LLPEWIEAL
+495 EWIEAL

-514 QSEEPRA
+514 GSEEPNA

-531 LVALFGDEI
+531 LVALLGDEV
-540 VDCTYGDAHAGRVT
+540 VDCTYGAAHAGRLT
-554 YGHRSLYP
+554 YGHRSLHP
-562 KPIHLTSAD
+562 EPVTLTSAD
-571 LGTYTEALHAAGV
+571 LSTYIEELRAVGV
-584 IVCPTERR
+584 IVCPKERR
-592 EAIGKQVRS
+592 GTIEKQVRNV
-601 ILKAEGY
+601 LDVEGC
-608 LPKLDD
+608 LPKLDE
-614 ELLGTVNYLVE
+614 ELLDTVNYLVE

-640 LPPEVLI
+640 IPSEVLI
-647 TAMKKHQRYFPM
+647 TAMKTHQRYFPM
-659 WKSRSELAAKFIT
+659 WKTESELTAKFIT
-672 ISNGTDGNF
+672 ISNGTEGNIDG
-681 AGVQHGN
+681 VRHGN

-701 FYKEDQKTGLADKV
+701 FYSEDQKTSLADKV
-715 ERLGAVIFHAKL
+715 ERLGSVVFHAKL

-733 AERLKTLV
+733 AERLKALV
-741 KFIAQEI
+741 QFIGTELQ
-748 GVTNPS
+748 VP
-754 YAETTT
+754 ETT
-760 TPTAEIGVTNPSY
+760 VR
-773 TEMTPTP
+773 
-780 TAEIGVTNPSYT
+780 
-792 ETTAVHAERAAWLCK
+792 HAEHAAWLCK
-807 ADLTTQIVIEF
+807 ADLTTHMVIEF
-818 PTLQGI
+818 PSLQGI
-824 TGRYYALNSGEPE
+824 TGKYYAQNGGEAE

-864 LAIADKLDTI
+864 VAIADKLDTI

-903 LQDRQLPLS
+903 LQDRKLPIS
-912 LDAVIQ
+912 LDAVVE
-918 KAIAG
+918 KAISL
-923 YTAPLV
+923 YTVELA
-929 EDTKTGVLNFIKER
+929 EDTQRNVLNFIKER
-943 LRVILLQTQQYTPDV
+943 QRVILLQAHQYAPDL

-965 GDVNVIDILKRASA
+965 GAVDIIDILKRAGT
-979 LAEFRLTPNFEDV
+979 LAEFRLTPNFEGV

-1004 PNAPE
+1004 PDAPE
-1009 TVDATLLQ
+1009 TVDVTLLR
-1017 DDAEKQLYDRI
+1017 DDAEKQLYACI
-1028 TEAEPNFGQSI
+1028 TEADSHFQQSI

-1057 IDVFFDDVLV
+1057 IDTFFDDVLV
-1067 MAEEPALR
+1067 MAEDPSLR

-1082 NRIGQN
+1082 NRIGRN

-1096 QLVIAGN
+1096 KLVIAGN

>member
-1 MHSSYPLYLAGIEL
+1 
-15 SRKISKIYCLKESV
+15 
-29 CVTIDTHQSIQ
+29 
-40 MERNHKIDMTLQEI
+40 MTFQEI

-117 RVGAYYQYQVILK
+117 RIGAYYQYQVILK

-141 ESLYSLGISPREN
+141 ESLYHLGIPPRQN

-219 DDFFE
+219 DSFFD

-237 RQSEVEY
+237 HQSEVEY
-244 SKYNFEHANVQMLF
+244 STYNFQHANVEMLF
-258 DLFST
+258 DQFST

-323 CKQREE
+323 VEQREE
-329 MEHPLMG
+329 MGHPLIG
-336 RFGTAS
+336 RFNTA
-342 TSNANRTEPA
+342 ADTEV
-352 STAINAV
+352 AIP
-359 SNRTETA
+359 TEDETPETQLQQETA

-380 YVPPALA
+380 YVPPALT
-387 QLREIATE
+387 QLRDIATE
-395 SLTSHRIPFGEVET
+395 SLIDHRIPCGEIET
-409 LGTPRRITLSIKDVR
+409 FGTPRRITLTIKDLK
-424 TLRESEETEV
+424 TLQESEETEV
-434 VGPPKRIAYDENG
+434 VGPPKNVAYDENG
-447 EPTKAAIGFAKTQ
+447 EPTQAAIGFAKTQ
-460 GVELSALRIVET
+460 GVELTALRIVET
-472 TRGEYVAA
+472 ERGEYVAA
-480 SKLEIGAPVHEVLET
+480 SKLETGVPTREVLQT

-514 QSEEPRA
+514 RSEAPQA

-531 LVALFGDEI
+531 LVALLGDEV
-540 VDCTYGDAHAGRVT
+540 VDCVYGDAYAGRVT
-554 YGHRSLYP
+554 YGHRSLHP
-562 KPIHLTSAD
+562 DPITLASANLD
-571 LGTYTEALHAAGV
+571 AYTEALQAAGV
-584 IVCPTERR
+584 IVCPKERR

-601 ILKAEGY
+601 ILKAEEC
-608 LPKLDD
+608 LPKIDE
-614 ELLGTVNYLVE
+614 ELLDTVNYLVE
-625 NPQPIVG
+625 SPQPIIG
-632 NFSESHLE
+632 NFSKSHLE
-640 LPPEVLI
+640 IPPEVLI

-659 WKSRSELAAKFIT
+659 WKNESELSAKFIT
-672 ISNGTDGNF
+672 ISNGTEGNF
-681 AGVQHGN
+681 DGVQHGN

-701 FYKEDQKTGLADKV
+701 FYKEDQKTSLADKV
-715 ERLGAVIFHAKL
+715 ERLGAVVFHAKL

-733 AERLKTLV
+733 AERLKALV
-741 KFIAQEI
+741 KFIAEEI
-748 GVTNPS
+748 GVTNP
-754 YAETTT
+754 A
-760 TPTAEIGVTNPSY
+760 
-773 TEMTPTP
+773 
-780 TAEIGVTNPSYT
+780 YT
-792 ETTAVHAERAAWLCK
+792 ETTVEHVERAAWLCK
-807 ADLTTQIVIEF
+807 ADLTTQMVIEF
-818 PTLQGI
+818 PSLQGI
-824 TGRYYALNSGEPE
+824 TGSYYAQNSGEPA

-856 PETEVGAL
+856 PATEIGAI

-903 LQDRQLPLS
+903 LQERQLPLS
-912 LDAVIQ
+912 LDGVVE
-918 KAIAG
+918 KAISFYAV
-923 YTAPLV
+923 PLV
-929 EDTKTGVLNFIKER
+929 DDTKTGVLNFIRDR
-943 LRVILLQTQQYTPDV
+943 LRVILQAQGYTPDLT
-958 ADAVLAV
+958 DAVLAV
-965 GDVNVIDILKRASA
+965 GDVNIIDILKRANA
-979 LAEFRLTPNFEDV
+979 LAEFRLTPNFGAV

-1004 PNAPE
+1004 PDAPE
-1009 TVDATLLQ
+1009 TVDIAMLQ
-1017 DDAEKQLYDRI
+1017 DDAEKQLYERI
-1028 TEAEPNFGQSI
+1028 TEAAPNLKQSV
-1039 QERDYAKLL
+1039 QARDYAKLL
-1048 TQLAALQPA
+1048 TQLATLQPT
-1057 IDVFFDDVLV
+1057 IDIFFDEVLV
-1067 MAEEPALR
+1067 MAKEPALR
-1075 ANRLALL
+1075 SNRLALL
-1082 NRIGQN
+1082 NQIGRN
-1088 IYAVADLT
+1088 IYAIADLT
-1096 QLVIAGN
+1096 KIVVRGNSYESDL

>member
-1 MHSSYPLYLAGIEL
+1 
-15 SRKISKIYCLKESV
+15 
-29 CVTIDTHQSIQ
+29 
-40 MERNHKIDMTLQEI
+40 MTLQEI

-91 GPEPWQVAYV
+91 GPEPWNVAYV

-141 ESLYSLGISPREN
+141 ESLYSLGISPRKN

-193 GSIDLDPICAEIT
+193 GSIDLNPICAEIT

-219 DDFFE
+219 DDFFD
-224 IRWNEHLNYGDVH
+224 IRWNEHVNYGDVH

-244 SKYNFEHANVQMLF
+244 STYNFEQANVEMLF
-258 DLFST
+258 ELFST

-323 CKQREE
+323 VKQREE

-342 TSNANRTEPA
+342 APISNRTEPVP
-352 STAINAV
+352 TAVGAV

-366 DLLFEIGTEEIPAG
+366 DLLFEIGTEEIPAS

-387 QLREIATE
+387 QLRKIATE
-395 SLTSHRIPFGEVET
+395 SLTNHRIPFGEVET
-409 LGTPRRITLSIKDVR
+409 LGTPRRITLSIKDLR
-424 TLRESEETEV
+424 TLQKSEETEV
-434 VGPPKRIAYDENG
+434 VGPPKRIAFDENG

-472 TRGEYVAA
+472 ERGEYVAA
-480 SKLEIGAPVHEVLET
+480 TKLEKGVAVQEILQA

-514 QSEEPRA
+514 GGSGAYPPEKGGTGVT
-521 FARFARPIRW
+521 RFARPIRW
-531 LVALFGDEI
+531 LVALLGDEVI
-540 VDCTYGDAHAGRVT
+540 NCTYGAAHAGRVT
-554 YGHRSLYP
+554 YGHRSLHP
-562 KPIHLTSAD
+562 DPITLTSASLD
-571 LGTYTEALHAAGV
+571 TYIAELRAVDV
-584 IVCPTERR
+584 IVCPNERR
-592 EAIGKQVRS
+592 ETIKKQVAF
-601 ILKAEGY
+601 ILKAEGN

-614 ELLGTVNYLVE
+614 ELLDTVNYLVE

-659 WKSRSELAAKFIT
+659 WKSESELSAKFIT

-681 AGVQHGN
+681 DGVQHGN
-688 ERVLHARLNDAEF
+688 ERVLRARLNDAEF
-701 FYKEDQKTGLADKV
+701 FYKEDQKTSLADKV
-715 ERLGAVIFHAKL
+715 ERLGAVVFHAKL

-733 AERLKTLV
+733 AERLKALV
-741 KFIAQEI
+741 KFIA
-748 GVTNPS
+748 T
-754 YAETTT
+754 
-760 TPTAEIGVTNPSY
+760 
-773 TEMTPTP
+773 
-780 TAEIGVTNPSYT
+780 EIGVTNPSYT
-792 ETTAVHAERAAWLCK
+792 ETTAHHAERAAPLCK
-807 ADLTTQIVIEF
+807 ADLTTQMVIEF

-824 TGRYYALNSGEPE
+824 TGRYYARNSGEPE

-864 LAIADKLDTI
+864 LAVADKLDTI

-903 LQDRQLPLS
+903 LQDRELLLS
-912 LDAVIQ
+912 LDAVVE
-918 KAIAG
+918 KLLSL
-923 YTAPLV
+923 YTVPLAD
-929 EDTKTGVLNFIKER
+929 DTKTSTLSFIKER
-943 LRVILLQTQQYTPDV
+943 LRVILLETQQYAPDL

-965 GDVNVIDILKRASA
+965 SDVNIIDIHKRASA
-979 LAEFRLTPNFEDV
+979 LAEFRLTPNFEEV

-1004 PNAPE
+1004 PSAPE
-1009 TVDATLLQ
+1009 TIDATLLQ
-1017 DDAEKQLYDRI
+1017 DDAEKQLFDHI
-1028 TEAEPNFGQSI
+1028 AAAESDFKQSI

-1048 TQLAALQPA
+1048 TQLATLQPA
-1057 IDVFFDDVLV
+1057 IDSFFDDVLV

-1075 ANRLALL
+1075 TNRLALL
-1082 NRIGQN
+1082 NKIGWN
-1088 IYAVADLT
+1088 IYAIADLT
-1096 QLVIAGN
+1096 KLVIAGN

>member
-1 MHSSYPLYLAGIEL
+1 
-15 SRKISKIYCLKESV
+15 
-29 CVTIDTHQSIQ
+29 
-40 MERNHKIDMTLQEI
+40 MTFQEI

-76 VGAGTFNPATFLRCL
+76 VGAGTFNSATFLRCL
-91 GPEPWQVAYV
+91 GPEPWRVAYV
-101 EPVRRPTD
+101 EPVRRPAD

-141 ESLYSLGISPREN
+141 ESLYHLGISPRKN

-244 SKYNFEHANVQMLF
+244 STYNFEHANVDMLF
-258 DLFST
+258 ELFST
-263 YEKETHACL
+263 YEKETYACL

-323 CKQREE
+323 VKQREE
-329 MEHPLMG
+329 MEHPLIG
-336 RFGTAS
+336 KWAAVGGICNPDAS
-342 TSNANRTEPA
+342 ETQGSDNITQ
-352 STAINAV
+352 
-359 SNRTETA
+359 ETA
-366 DLLFEIGTEEIPAG
+366 DLLFEIGTEEIPAS
-380 YVPPALA
+380 YVPPVLE
-387 QLREIATE
+387 QLRETAAK
-395 SLTSHRIPFGEVET
+395 SLTNHRIPFGDVET
-409 LGTPRRITLSIKDVR
+409 LGTPRRITLSIKDIK
-424 TLRESEETEV
+424 TLQESEETEV

-447 EPTKAAIGFAKTQ
+447 EPTKAAVGFAKTQ
-460 GVELSALRIVET
+460 GVELTALRIVET
-472 TRGEYVAA
+472 ERGEYVAV
-480 SKLEIGAPVHEVLET
+480 SKLETGVPTREILKT
-495 LLPEWIEAL
+495 LLTEWIEAL

-514 QSEEPRA
+514 ESEGPRA

-531 LVALFGDEI
+531 LVALLGDEI
-540 VDCTYGDAHAGRVT
+540 VNCTYGAAHAERLT
-554 YGHRSLYP
+554 YGHRSLHP
-562 KPIHLTSAD
+562 EPITLDSAD
-571 LGTYTEALHAAGV
+571 LNTYVEKLRAVGV
-584 IVCPTERR
+584 LVCPKERR
-592 EAIGKQVRS
+592 DTIEKQVRDV
-601 ILKAEGY
+601 LAVEGS
-608 LPKLDD
+608 LPKLDE
-614 ELLGTVNYLVE
+614 ELLDTVNYLVE
-625 NPQPIVG
+625 NPHPIVG

-640 LPPEVLI
+640 IPSEVLI

-659 WKSRSELAAKFIT
+659 WKSESVLAAKFVT
-672 ISNGTDGNF
+672 ISNGTDGNID
-681 AGVQHGN
+681 GVRHGN

-701 FYKEDQKTGLADKV
+701 FYSEDQKTSLADKV
-715 ERLGAVIFHAKL
+715 ERLGAVVFHAKL

-733 AERLKTLV
+733 AERLKALV
-741 KFIAQEI
+741 QFISTESQ
-748 GVTNPS
+748 VP
-754 YAETTT
+754 ETTT
-760 TPTAEIGVTNPSY
+760 R
-773 TEMTPTP
+773 
-780 TAEIGVTNPSYT
+780 
-792 ETTAVHAERAAWLCK
+792 HAERAAWLCK
-807 ADLTTQIVIEF
+807 ADLTTHMVIEF
-818 PTLQGI
+818 PSLQGI
-824 TGRYYALNSGEPE
+824 TGRYYAQNGGEAE

-864 LAIADKLDTI
+864 VAIADKLDTI

-892 LRRHALGTIRI
+892 LRRHTLGTIRI
-903 LQDRQLPLS
+903 LQDRKLPLS
-912 LDAVIQ
+912 LDAIVE
-918 KAIAG
+918 KAISL
-923 YTAPLV
+923 YTV
-929 EDTKTGVLNFIKER
+929 ELADDTRTSALNFIKER
-943 LRVILLQTQQYTPDV
+943 LRVILLQTHQYAPDL

-965 GDVNVIDILKRASA
+965 GAVDIIDILKRAST
-979 LAEFRLTPNFEDV
+979 LAEFRLTLNFEEV

-1004 PNAPE
+1004 PDAPE
-1009 TVDATLLQ
+1009 TVDATLLC
-1017 DDAEKQLYDRI
+1017 DDAEKQLYACI
-1028 TEAEPNFGQSI
+1028 TEAELGFQQTI

-1057 IDVFFDDVLV
+1057 IDTFFDDVLV

-1075 ANRLALL
+1075 TNRLALL
-1082 NRIGQN
+1082 NQIGRN

-1096 QLVIAGN
+1096 KLVIAGK

>member
-1 MHSSYPLYLAGIEL
+1 MHLENLL
-15 SRKISKIYCLKESV
+15 LKEI
-29 CVTIDTHQSIQ
+29 CLCYNRYASI
-40 MERNHKIDMTLQEI
+40 NPNGACKAKTDMTLQEI

-91 GPEPWQVAYV
+91 GPEPWNVAYV

-141 ESLYSLGISPREN
+141 ESLYSLGISPRKN

-219 DDFFE
+219 DDFFD
-224 IRWNEHLNYGDVH
+224 IRWNEHVNYGDVH

-244 SKYNFEHANVQMLF
+244 STYNFEHANVEMLF

-312 RRLAQRIARAY
+312 RCLAQRIARAY
-323 CKQREE
+323 VKQREE

-336 RFGTAS
+336 RFSTTTDEPDSTVVESNTPSQAS
-342 TSNANRTEPA
+342 Q
-352 STAINAV
+352 
-359 SNRTETA
+359 ETA
-366 DLLFEIGTEEIPAG
+366 DLLFEIGTEEIPAS

-387 QLREIATE
+387 QLRKIATE
-395 SLTSHRIPFGEVET
+395 SLTNHRIPFGEIET
-409 LGTPRRITLSIKDVR
+409 FGTPRRITLSIKDLK
-424 TLRESEETEV
+424 TLQESEETEV
-434 VGPPKRIAYDENG
+434 VGPPKRIAFDENG

-460 GVELSALRIVET
+460 GVELSALRIVATE
-472 TRGEYVAA
+472 RGEYVAA
-480 SKLEIGAPVHEVLET
+480 SKLEKGVAVQEVLRV

-514 QSEEPRA
+514 QSEEPHA
-521 FARFARPIRW
+521 FARFARPVRW
-531 LVALFGDEI
+531 LVALLGDEVI
-540 VDCTYGDAHAGRVT
+540 NCAYGDAEARRIT
-554 YGHRSLYP
+554 YGHRSLHP
-562 KPIHLTSAD
+562 DPITLASANLD
-571 LGTYTEALHAAGV
+571 TYIEGLRAVDV
-584 IVCPTERR
+584 IVCPNERR
-592 EAIGKQVRS
+592 EAIKKQVTT
-601 ILKAEGY
+601 ILKAEDY
-608 LPKLDD
+608 LLKLDD
-614 ELLGTVNYLVE
+614 ELLDTVNYLVE

-659 WKSRSELAAKFIT
+659 WKNESELAAKFIT

-681 AGVQHGN
+681 DGVQHGN
-688 ERVLHARLNDAEF
+688 ERVLRARLNDAEF

-715 ERLGAVIFHAKL
+715 ERLGAVVFHAKL

-733 AERLKTLV
+733 AERLKVLV
-741 KFIAQEI
+741 KRIGAELQVSEEAIAH
-748 GVTNPS
+748 T
-754 YAETTT
+754 
-760 TPTAEIGVTNPSY
+760 
-773 TEMTPTP
+773 
-780 TAEIGVTNPSYT
+780 
-792 ETTAVHAERAAWLCK
+792 ERAAWLCK
-807 ADLTTQIVIEF
+807 ADLTTQMVIEF

-824 TGRYYALNSGEPE
+824 TGRYYAQNSGEPE

-846 YQPLGADTPL
+846 YQPLGAETPL
-856 PETEVGAL
+856 PGTEVGAL

-912 LDAVIQ
+912 LDAVVE
-918 KAIAG
+918 KAISL
-923 YTAPLV
+923 YTVPLAD
-929 EDTKTGVLNFIKER
+929 DTQTSVLSFIKER
-943 LRVILLQTQQYTPDV
+943 LRVILQNQQYAPDL

-965 GDVNVIDILKRASA
+965 GDVNIIDIHKRASA
-979 LAEFRLTPNFEDV
+979 LAEFRLTSNFEEV

-1004 PNAPE
+1004 PSAPE
-1009 TVDATLLQ
+1009 TVDTTLFQ
-1017 DDAEKQLYDRI
+1017 DDAEKQLFDRI
-1028 TEAEPNFGQSI
+1028 TAAELDFKQSI
-1039 QERDYAKLL
+1039 RERDYTKLL
-1048 TQLAALQPA
+1048 AQLATLQPA
-1057 IDVFFDDVLV
+1057 IDCFFDDILV

-1082 NRIGQN
+1082 NKIGQH

-1096 QLVIAGN
+1096 KLVIAGN

>member
-1 MHSSYPLYLAGIEL
+1 
-15 SRKISKIYCLKESV
+15 
-29 CVTIDTHQSIQ
+29 
-40 MERNHKIDMTLQEI
+40 MTLQEI

-63 DHGCI
+63 DHGCV

-76 VGAGTFNPATFLRCL
+76 VGAGTFNSATFLRCL

-141 ESLYSLGISPREN
+141 ESLYSLGISPRKN

-219 DDFFE
+219 DDFFD
-224 IRWNEHLNYGDVH
+224 IRWNEHVNYGDVH

-244 SKYNFEHANVQMLF
+244 SRYNFEQANVEMLF
-258 DLFST
+258 ELFGT

-323 CKQREE
+323 VKQRQE

-336 RFGTAS
+336 RFDTS
-342 TSNANRTEPA
+342 TTPSAVGAVSNRTEPTP
-352 STAINAV
+352 TAVGAV
-359 SNRTETA
+359 SNCTETA
-366 DLLFEIGTEEIPAG
+366 DLLFEIGTEEIPAS

-395 SLTSHRIPFGEVET
+395 SLTNHRIPFGEIQT
-409 LGTPRRITLSIKDVR
+409 LSTPRRITLSIKNLE
-424 TLRESEETEV
+424 TLQESEETEV
-434 VGPPKRIAYDENG
+434 VGPPKRIAFDENG

-460 GVELSALRIVET
+460 GVEISDLRVVET
-472 TRGEYVAA
+472 ERGEYIAA
-480 SKLEIGAPVHEVLET
+480 SKLEEGVAAREVLQV

-514 QSEEPRA
+514 KSEEPRE

-531 LVALFGDEI
+531 LVALLGDDVI
-540 VDCTYGDAHAGRVT
+540 NCAYGAAQAERIT
-554 YGHRSLYP
+554 YGHRSLHP
-562 KPIHLTSAD
+562 DPITLTSANLD
-571 LGTYTEALHAAGV
+571 AYIEALRAVDV
-584 IVCPTERR
+584 IVSPDERR
-592 EAIGKQVRS
+592 ETIKKQVVS
-601 ILKAEGY
+601 ILEAEGN

-614 ELLGTVNYLVE
+614 ELLDTVNYLVE

-659 WKSRSELAAKFIT
+659 WKSESELAAKFIT

-681 AGVQHGN
+681 DGVQHGN
-688 ERVLHARLNDAEF
+688 ERVLRARLNDAEF
-701 FYKEDQKTGLADKV
+701 FYEEDQKTSLADKV
-715 ERLGAVIFHAKL
+715 ERLGAVVFHAKL

-733 AERLKTLV
+733 AERLKALV
-741 KFIAQEI
+741 AFIAK
-748 GVTNPS
+748 
-754 YAETTT
+754 
-760 TPTAEIGVTNPSY
+760 
-773 TEMTPTP
+773 
-780 TAEIGVTNPSYT
+780 EIGVTNPSYT
-792 ETTAVHAERAAWLCK
+792 ETTAAHAERAAWLCK
-807 ADLTTQIVIEF
+807 ADLTTQMVIEF

-824 TGRYYALNSGEPE
+824 TGRYYAQNSGEPE

-846 YQPLGADTPL
+846 YQPLGAETPL

-874 VGYFGIEER
+874 VGYFGIAER

-903 LQDRQLPLS
+903 LEDRQLTLS
-912 LDAVIQ
+912 LDTVIE
-918 KAIAG
+918 KALSL
-923 YTAPLV
+923 YTVPLAD
-929 EDTKTGVLNFIKER
+929 DTQTSVLSFIKER
-943 LRVILLQTQQYTPDV
+943 LRVILVQTEQYAPDL
-958 ADAVLAV
+958 ADAILAV
-965 GDVNVIDILKRASA
+965 GDVNVVDVLKRAST
-979 LAEFRLTPNFEDV
+979 LAEFRLTPNFEEV

-1004 PNAPE
+1004 LGAPE

-1017 DDAEKQLYDRI
+1017 DDSEKQLFEHI
-1028 TEAEPNFGQSI
+1028 TAAEPDFKQSI
-1039 QERDYAKLL
+1039 QEREYAKLL

-1057 IDVFFDDVLV
+1057 IDGFFDDVLV
-1067 MAEEPALR
+1067 MAEAPELR
-1075 ANRLALL
+1075 TNRLALL
-1082 NRIGQN
+1082 NKIGQN
-1088 IYAVADLT
+1088 IYAIADLT
-1096 QLVIAGN
+1096 KLVIAGN

>member
-1 MHSSYPLYLAGIEL
+1 
-15 SRKISKIYCLKESV
+15 
-29 CVTIDTHQSIQ
+29 
-40 MERNHKIDMTLQEI
+40 MTLQEI

-91 GPEPWQVAYV
+91 GPEPWQTAYV

-141 ESLYSLGISPREN
+141 ESLYSLGISPRKN

-244 SKYNFEHANVQMLF
+244 STYNFEHANVEMLF

-323 CKQREE
+323 VKQREE
-329 MEHPLMG
+329 MEHPLIG
-336 RFGTAS
+336 RFSTGTDTADSPITKSETAS
-342 TSNANRTEPA
+342 QSPQ
-352 STAINAV
+352 
-359 SNRTETA
+359 ETA
-366 DLLFEIGTEEIPAG
+366 DLLFEIGTEEIPAS
-380 YVPPALA
+380 YVPPALT
-387 QLREIATE
+387 QLREIATD
-395 SLTSHRIPFGEVET
+395 SLTSHRIPFGEVEA
-409 LGTPRRITLSIKDVR
+409 LGTPRRITLSIKDVK
-424 TLRESEETEV
+424 TLQESEETEV

-472 TRGEYVAA
+472 ERGEYVAS
-480 SKLEIGAPVHEVLET
+480 SKLETGVAAQEILQG

-514 QSEEPRA
+514 KSEEPRA

-531 LVALFGDEI
+531 LVALLGDQ
-540 VDCTYGDAHAGRVT
+540 VVNCTYGAAHAGRVT
-554 YGHRSLYP
+554 YGHRSLHP
-562 KPIHLTSAD
+562 APITLASANLD
-571 LGTYTEALHAAGV
+571 TYIETLRAVDV
-584 IVCPTERR
+584 IVCPNARR
-592 EAIGKQVRS
+592 EAIKKQVTS
-601 ILKAEGY
+601 ILEAEGN
-608 LPKLDD
+608 LPELDD
-614 ELLGTVNYLVE
+614 ELLDTVNYLVE

-659 WKSRSELAAKFIT
+659 WKNASELAAKFIT

-681 AGVQHGN
+681 EGVQHGN
-688 ERVLHARLNDAEF
+688 ERVLRARLNDAEF
-701 FYKEDQKTGLADKV
+701 FYKEDQKTSLAGKV
-715 ERLGAVIFHAKL
+715 ERLRAVIFHAKL

-741 KFIAQEI
+741 KFISKEI
-748 GVTNPS
+748 GVTNP
-754 YAETTT
+754 A
-760 TPTAEIGVTNPSY
+760 
-773 TEMTPTP
+773 
-780 TAEIGVTNPSYT
+780 YT
-792 ETTAVHAERAAWLCK
+792 ETTVVHAERAAWLCK
-807 ADLTTQIVIEF
+807 ADLTTQMVIEF

-824 TGRYYALNSGEPE
+824 TGRYYARNSGEPE

-903 LQDRQLPLS
+903 LQDRQLTLS
-912 LDAVIQ
+912 LDAVVE
-918 KAIAG
+918 KAIAR
-923 YTAPLV
+923 YTVPLV
-929 EDTKTGVLNFIKER
+929 ADTKTSVLSFIKER
-943 LRVILLQTQQYTPDV
+943 LRVILSQPEQYTPDI

-979 LAEFRLTPNFEDV
+979 LAEFRLTPNFEEV

-1017 DDAEKQLYDRI
+1017 DDAEKQLN
-1028 TEAEPNFGQSI
+1028 TCLSEAEPNFKQSI

-1067 MAEEPALR
+1067 MAEAPALR
-1075 ANRLALL
+1075 TNRLALL
-1082 NRIGQN
+1082 NKIGQN

-1096 QLVIAGN
+1096 KLVIAGN

>member
-1 MHSSYPLYLAGIEL
+1 
-15 SRKISKIYCLKESV
+15 
-29 CVTIDTHQSIQ
+29 
-40 MERNHKIDMTLQEI
+40 MTLQEI

-91 GPEPWQVAYV
+91 GPEPWQTAYV

-141 ESLYSLGISPREN
+141 ESLYSLGISARKN

-219 DDFFE
+219 DDFFD
-224 IRWNEHLNYGDVH
+224 IRWNEHVNYGDVH
-237 RQSEVEY
+237 RQSEIEY
-244 SKYNFEHANVQMLF
+244 STYNFEHANVEMLF

-329 MEHPLMG
+329 MEHPLMD
-336 RFGTAS
+336 RFRAESDVS
-342 TSNANRTEPA
+342 TSVNVQSDVT
-352 STAINAV
+352 SQ
-359 SNRTETA
+359 SSQETT
-366 DLLFEIGTEEIPAG
+366 DLLFEIGTEEIPAS
-380 YVPPALA
+380 YVPPVLE
-387 QLREIATE
+387 QLHKIASE
-395 SLTSHRIPFGEVET
+395 SLTNQRISFGEIET
-409 LGTPRRITLSIKDVR
+409 LGTPRRITLSIKDIK
-424 TLRESEETEV
+424 TLQESQETEV

-460 GVELSALRIVET
+460 GVELSALRIVDTE
-472 TRGEYVAA
+472 RGEYVAA
-480 SKLEIGAPVHEVLET
+480 SKLETGAPVHEVLET

-514 QSEEPRA
+514 KSEEPRA

-531 LVALFGDEI
+531 FVALLGDEVI
-540 VDCTYGDAHAGRVT
+540 NCTYGDADAGRLT

-562 KPIHLTSAD
+562 EPITLASAD
-571 LGTYTEALHAAGV
+571 LKAYVENLRNAGV
-584 IVCPTERR
+584 IACPKARR
-592 EAIGKQVRS
+592 DTIEKQVRDV
-601 ILKAEGY
+601 LETEGC
-608 LPKLDD
+608 LPKVDD
-614 ELLGTVNYLVE
+614 ELLDTVNYLVE

-640 LPPEVLI
+640 IPPEVLI

-659 WKSRSELAAKFIT
+659 WKDESALASKFIT
-672 ISNGTDGNF
+672 ISNGTDGNID
-681 AGVQHGN
+681 GVRHGN

-701 FYKEDQKTGLADKV
+701 FYSEDQKTSLADKV
-715 ERLGAVIFHAKL
+715 ERLGAVVFHAKL

-733 AERLKTLV
+733 AGRLKALV
-741 KFIAQEI
+741 KFISAELKL
-748 GVTNPS
+748 
-754 YAETTT
+754 AETTIHHT
-760 TPTAEIGVTNPSY
+760 
-773 TEMTPTP
+773 
-780 TAEIGVTNPSYT
+780 
-792 ETTAVHAERAAWLCK
+792 ERAAWLCK
-807 ADLTTQIVIEF
+807 ADLTTHMVIEF
-818 PTLQGI
+818 PSLQGI
-824 TGRYYALNSGEPE
+824 TGSYYAQNSGEPD
-837 PVATAIAEH
+837 PVAAAIAEH

-903 LQDRQLPLS
+903 LQDRKLPLS
-912 LDAVIQ
+912 LDAVVE
-918 KAIAG
+918 KAISL
-923 YTAPLV
+923 YTV
-929 EDTKTGVLNFIKER
+929 ELADDTKTSVLGFIKER
-943 LRVILLQTQQYTPDV
+943 LRVILQQTQQYAPDL

-965 GDVNVIDILKRASA
+965 GDVDIIDILKRASV
-979 LAEFRLTPNFEDV
+979 LAEFRLTSNFEEV

-1009 TVDATLLQ
+1009 TVDAALLC
-1017 DDAEKQLYDRI
+1017 DDAEKELYACV
-1028 TEAEPNFGQSI
+1028 TETEPRFQENV

-1048 TQLAALQPA
+1048 TQLATLQPA
-1057 IDVFFDDVLV
+1057 IDTFFDDVLV

-1075 ANRLALL
+1075 TNRLALL
-1082 NRIGQN
+1082 NQIGRN

-1096 QLVIAGN
+1096 KLVIAGD